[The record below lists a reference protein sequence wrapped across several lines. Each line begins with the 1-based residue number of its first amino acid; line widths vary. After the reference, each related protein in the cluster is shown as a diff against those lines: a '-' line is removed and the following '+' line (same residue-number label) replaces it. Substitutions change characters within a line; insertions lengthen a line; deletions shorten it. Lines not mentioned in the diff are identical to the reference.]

1 MTSCAERIAGGTEK
15 TYNKIN
21 YEPWN
26 GLKIYEYNP
35 KEPVI
40 KGEMNMR
47 KRKWYERMSAAV
59 LIAVLLVNHGDMGI
73 MAKAET
79 ITALEEN
86 LEEENKKIE
95 AETASA
101 SNADEKRDTTVD
113 SNETTESDLEKETA
127 TASNGKEAPEIK
139 RKMAKSA
146 MNAEPVTEGI
156 YTISQTDG
164 KFKVVGGSL
173 TEDGE
178 NLNSL
183 TDAFNKILSFG
194 TDTNINI
201 NFDNVNISSGAPGAP
216 KLTKGC
222 ELTLKGTY
230 TSAAEA
236 FIIGSNDTF
245 IIHNEADITTS
256 SYVIRRSSN
265 AKNSTA
271 IFEQNGGTVKSVDG
285 FYMYENDV
293 ISLNGGII
301 NGNARGNGGTGS
313 IKIKVGT
320 WNGQLAHIKDIDI
333 CGGQLNNIKDDTS
346 TITAISE
353 SEEVSIRGGE
363 IYAKNTNSSGR
374 AFAILMSDKT
384 KLSLSDN
391 IDISAAGG
399 NTYGSIYYGY
409 SAQSCATIDAVNLK
423 TINDTFK
430 FVVSDLAMKASSS
443 LKNWIKG
450 SSGNMK
456 TLVEGIHLSIVNH
469 NSDKGY
475 ADQYKSYE
483 ARAVDNYIRIMD
495 PKDESSLIPA
505 GNIKSAEI
513 QLPSDPEKYQVTITY
528 DKTED
533 GTEKVETVKYTK
545 AQVTVSGII
554 DEILL
559 RNTGTDGVEISVGT
573 TKNPIAGDITVDSG
587 NADDKPVLLKGKIT
601 GKVNVVGTG
610 TLESEI
616 NCSGFNGE
624 TKSTI
629 HITGGEIIGTVNADN
644 ANESVITLNSADL
657 IVDGNAHIVDQS
669 AYSSQN
675 RYAISATG
683 GVKVTVNGGTIE
695 SKKNTAV
702 YLYRSG
708 SSGLQEDHA
717 KFEMTGG
724 TIKGGEYGLKH
735 THLNEVTLSGGKISG
750 GENRPDVY
758 MALEKNSVSGTAK
771 FTVEG
776 NFPFASMQIE
786 SASKVNEIDFTK
798 AKATGEENLKINL
811 PLDGN
816 DTGANMKLFKAST
829 SNYRDLLEH
838 ITLSG
843 GKTPIFAVYNEHKI
857 SDNPETTEIYAFSA
871 PNLYTVHVKYY
882 TGKDE
887 KDPFYDEYL
896 LNLDD
901 SHRSYLS
908 NLGLPD
914 GAAFSVWRYK
924 EDSNRNGT
932 ATDTTATVN
941 QLVEDRLNPQGQIPE
956 IELYAGYQVKFD
968 AAISSDDIK
977 ENFATIKGTS
987 DGTKVYYT
995 NSNYQ
1000 GYTGE
1005 ALRAEA
1011 KKEDS
1016 KASFATVD
1024 VENGKFSIELNN
1036 LSVDTSYTY
1045 YLVAENDNNDVS
1057 EMQTVKF
1064 MTLKRTLTKDDF
1076 KIVGD
1081 TEFTYT
1087 NNGDVHNVK
1096 VQPVEEKGGTFGID
1110 AVRYKEKVGA
1120 EDADNFIGAP
1130 AAAGTYGIYVSTNS
1144 ENGVERVTN
1153 LRIGEITIKKATF
1166 NPDWFQTVT
1175 SINYGN
1181 DEEDYLKPGIKDA
1194 YSVGGHTV
1202 TGYGE
1207 IRFELYRDAEL
1218 TQKVSRNAEGHYE
1231 VNADP
1236 DQEYVTYYMGITSSG
1251 GNNVEAHENPV
1262 RIGTDLKIYRAS
1274 NTISIVTCP
1283 DIRYGEAP
1291 KPELTATD
1299 TTGEI
1304 KYTYSS
1310 TEDGEY
1316 KEWNA
1321 ENKPGLWY
1329 VKATV
1334 SQSRNYKKA
1343 ESTPVAF
1350 TVSRAQLVPSVNTLQ
1365 SKTYDGDTNAE
1376 GTLTLSS
1383 ADGKPILPED
1393 AGKLKANGTFQWTSS
1408 DSGTDTVNVTEI
1420 TLDPKFEDR
1429 YELTTSE
1436 LSNVSCSGA
1445 KIENAQIKNVSV
1457 RQMMELTYNG
1467 KEQLPKVTAT
1477 GSTIGGTA
1485 ITFRYGLTA
1494 EQAAD
1499 ETQALK
1505 TVPAFTDAGIYTVY
1519 YTASA
1524 ANHDSVSGSFEIE
1537 IKNASITGVDAA
1549 GYTGI
1554 YDGYSHGIKI
1564 TLTGKAENGEILYGE
1579 SEDNCTLKESPVY
1592 KNTGSYTVY
1601 YTVTKKNFDTI
1612 SGSATVAITP
1622 AQLTV
1627 TAESRNVTYKDEPPV
1642 YSSTFEGFVNGEN
1655 TEVLGG
1661 TLSYECAYAAG
1672 SDVDEYKIIPSGLT
1686 AENGNYVITYQ
1697 PGKLTVSQAK
1707 PEFELRN
1714 LDQLKRVYDAKNTT
1728 PEAWTDSDGNMTV
1741 TIKKGSEILTEAPMN
1756 AGTYTVEVHTEAGKN
1771 YEAGSQIFSFEIKKA
1786 PLSVKAVD
1794 QNVTVGDAIP
1804 EYAVLY
1810 EGFAGTD
1817 TADVLN
1823 GSLQFTCE
1831 YAPDSAAGDYA
1842 IQPSGLTSENY
1853 EILFENGTL
1862 HAVRRAS
1869 SGSDDSDNSDGSGS
1883 TKNPAATNFG
1893 KNVSNSRSSEN
1904 EAQGT
1909 WKRDEK
1915 GWWFEFT
1922 NGTYP
1927 AGKKSENNSSEK
1939 PFWIWTGGRWWAFDS
1954 EGYLKTGWVFDGA
1967 SGKWYLLNEKN
1978 GMQIGW
1984 HYDESGRFW
1993 YYLDPVSGAMLTGWQ
2008 LINGK
2013 WYYFSKTSGAVPLG
2027 SMYRETRTPDGYYV
2041 DKDGA
2046 WDGLEAKEN

>member
-1 MTSCAERIAGGTEK
+1 
-15 TYNKIN
+15 
-21 YEPWN
+21 
-26 GLKIYEYNP
+26 
-35 KEPVI
+35 
-40 KGEMNMR
+40 MR
-47 KRKWYERMSAAV
+47 KRKWYERMSAAA

-127 TASNGKEAPEIK
+127 TASNGKETPEIK

-146 MNAEPVTEGI
+146 MNAETVTEET
-156 YTISQTDG
+156 YSISQTDG

-201 NFDNVNISSGAPGAP
+201 NFDNVNISSGAP

-222 ELTLKGTY
+222 KLTLKGTY
-230 TSAAEA
+230 TSEVEA
-236 FIIGSNDTF
+236 FIIGSDDTF
-245 IIHNEADITTS
+245 IIHNEANITTK
-256 SYVIRRSSN
+256 SYVIGRSS
-265 AKNSTA
+265 APESTV
-271 IFEQNGGTVKSVDG
+271 IFEQSGGTVESVGG

-293 ISLNGGII
+293 ISLKEGTI

-313 IKIKVGT
+313 IKIKDGT

-399 NTYGSIYYGY
+399 NTHGSIYYGY
-409 SAQSCATIDAVNLK
+409 SAKSCATIVAVDLK
-423 TINDTFK
+423 TINDSFK
-430 FVVSDLAMKASSS
+430 FVVSDLAMEASSS

-450 SSGNMK
+450 SSGNME

-469 NSDKGY
+469 NSNVGY
-475 ADQYKSYE
+475 ADKYQSYE
-483 ARAVDNYIRIMD
+483 ARAVGNYIRIMD
-495 PKDESSLIPA
+495 PKAESSLIPA

-559 RNTGTDGVEISVGT
+559 RNTGTDGLEISVGRT
-573 TKNPIAGDITVDSG
+573 ENPIDGDITVDSG

-644 ANESVITLNSADL
+644 ANESVITLTSADL

-675 RYAISATG
+675 RYAISAIG
-683 GVKVTVNGGTIE
+683 GVSVTIKNGRIE
-695 SKKNTAV
+695 STNNTAV
-702 YLYRSG
+702 YINRLG

-735 THLNEVTLSGGKISG
+735 TQLNEITLSGGTISG
-750 GENRPDVY
+750 GENQPDVY
-758 MALEKNSVSGTAK
+758 MANGKTGTSGTAD
-771 FTVEG
+771 FTVIG
-776 NFPFASMQIE
+776 DFPFSSMLIE
-786 SASKVNEIDFTK
+786 NVSVKNEINFTE
-798 AKATGEENLKINL
+798 ATVTGEEKIQINL
-811 PLDGN
+811 PWVGG
-816 DTGANMKLFKAST
+816 DTESNAKLFKAST
-829 SNYRDLLEH
+829 SNYQNLIKH
-838 ITLSG
+838 IELTG
-843 GKTPIFAVYNEHKI
+843 GSNPICVVYNA
-857 SDNPETTEIYAFSA
+857 NPVSADPTTTEIYAFSA
-871 PNLYTVHVKYY
+871 PNPYTVHVKYY
-882 TGKDE
+882 SGKDE
-887 KDPFYDEYL
+887 SNPFYEEYL
-896 LNLDD
+896 LNLDN

-908 NLGLPD
+908 NIGLPG

-924 EDSNRNGT
+924 ENSNRNGT
-932 ATDTTATVN
+932 ATDTTVTVN
-941 QLVEDRLNPQGQIPE
+941 QLVEDMLNPQGKIPE
-956 IELYAGYQVKFD
+956 IELYAGYQVKFA

-977 ENFATIKGTS
+977 ENSATIKGTS
-987 DGTKVYYT
+987 DGTTVYYT
-995 NSNYQ
+995 SDSKYQ

-1045 YLVAENDNNDVS
+1045 YLVVENANNDVS

-1064 MTLKRTLTKDDF
+1064 TTLKRTLTKDDF
-1076 KIVGD
+1076 KIVGG

-1087 NNGDVHNVK
+1087 HNGDVHNVE
-1096 VQPVEEKGGTFGID
+1096 VQPVEGKGGSFDIG

-1120 EDADNFIGAP
+1120 EDTDSFIGAP
-1130 AAAGTYGIYVSTNS
+1130 AAAGTYGIYVSTKS
-1144 ENGVERVTN
+1144 EDGVERVTD

-1166 NPDWFQTVT
+1166 NPEWFQTVT

-1181 DEEDYLKPGIKDA
+1181 DEETYLKPGIKDA

-1207 IRFELYRDAEL
+1207 IQFELYSDAEL

-1231 VNADP
+1231 ANADP
-1236 DQEYVTYYMGITSSG
+1236 DQEYATYYMGITSSG
-1251 GNNVEAHENPV
+1251 GKNVEAQENPV

-1274 NTISIVTCP
+1274 NTISTVTCP
-1283 DIRYGEAP
+1283 NIRYGEIP
-1291 KPELTATD
+1291 KPELTAAD

-1304 KYTYSS
+1304 TYTYSS
-1310 TEDGEY
+1310 TENGEY
-1316 KEWNA
+1316 KDWNV
-1321 ENKPGLWY
+1321 ENKPGTWY
-1329 VKATV
+1329 VKAAV
-1334 SQSRNYKKA
+1334 SQSQNYEKA
-1343 ESTPVAF
+1343 ESSPVTF
-1350 TVSRAQLVPSVNTLQ
+1350 TVSKARLVPSVNMLQ
-1365 SKTYDGDTNAE
+1365 SKTYDGGTKAE

-1383 ADGKPILPED
+1383 ADGNPILSED
-1393 AGKLKANGTFQWTSS
+1393 VAALEAKGTFTWTSENA
-1408 DSGTDTVNVTEI
+1408 GTNTVNVTGI
-1420 TLDPKFEDR
+1420 ALDSKFEDR
-1429 YELTTSE
+1429 YELTARE

-1445 KIENAQIKNVSV
+1445 KIENAKIQNVSV

-1467 KEQLPKVTAT
+1467 REQLPEVTAT
-1477 GSTIGGTA
+1477 GSTTGGTA

-1494 EQAAD
+1494 VQAAD

-1554 YDGYSHGIKI
+1554 YDGQSHGIKI
-1564 TLTGKAENGEILYGE
+1564 TLTGNAGDGEILYGE
-1579 SEDNCTLKESPVY
+1579 SEDNCTLTESPVY

-1672 SDVDEYKIIPSGLT
+1672 SDVDEYEIIPSGFI

-1714 LDQLKRVYDAKNTT
+1714 LNQLNRAYDAKNTA
-1728 PEAWTDSDGNMTV
+1728 PEAWTDSDGNVTV

-1771 YEAGSQIFSFEIKKA
+1771 YEAGNQTFSFEIKKA
-1786 PLSVKAVD
+1786 SLSVKAVD

-1804 EYAVLY
+1804 EYKVLY

-1823 GSLQFTCE
+1823 GSLKFTCE
-1831 YAPDSAAGDYA
+1831 YAPDSAAGDYS
-1842 IQPSGLTSENY
+1842 ILPSGLTSENY
-1853 EILFENGTL
+1853 EIHFENGTL

-1869 SGSDDSDNSDGSGS
+1869 SGSDDSDNSGS

-1893 KNVSNSRSSEN
+1893 KNVSNSSSSEN
-1904 EAQGT
+1904 DAQGT
-1909 WKRDEK
+1909 WKRDNK
-1915 GWWFEFT
+1915 GWWFEFKD
-1922 NGTYP
+1922 GTYP
-1927 AGKKSENNSSEK
+1927 AGEK
-1939 PFWIWTGGRWWAFDS
+1939 TSDQNGEKLGWIQKDGKWWAFGSD
-1954 EGYLKTGWVFDGA
+1954 GYLKSGWAQDNA
-1967 SGKWYLLNEKN
+1967 SGKWYLIDENT
-1978 GMQIGW
+1978 GMQTSW
-1984 HYDESGRFW
+1984 HYNESDQHW
-1993 YYLDPVSGAMLTGWQ
+1993 YYLDPASGAMLTGWQ
-2008 LINGK
+2008 FINGK
-2013 WYYFSKTSGAVPLG
+2013 WYYLSKTSGAVPLG
-2027 SMYRETRTPDGYYV
+2027 SMYREIRTPDGYYV

-2046 WDGLEAKEN
+2046 WDGLEAKEK

>member
-1 MTSCAERIAGGTEK
+1 MRNFDILCRKNCGWNRK

-26 GLKIYEYNP
+26 GLKIYKYNP

-47 KRKWYERMSAAV
+47 KRKWYERMSAAA

-79 ITALEEN
+79 IPALEEN

-95 AETASA
+95 AETASE

-127 TASNGKEAPEIK
+127 TASNGKETPEIK

-146 MNAEPVTEGI
+146 MNAETVTEET
-156 YTISQTDG
+156 YSISQTDG

-194 TDTNINI
+194 TDTNI

-265 AKNSTA
+265 AKNSTV
-271 IFEQNGGTVKSVDG
+271 IFEQSGGTVESVDG
-285 FYMYENDV
+285 FNMYENDV

-313 IKIKVGT
+313 IKIKDGT

-333 CGGQLNNIKDDTS
+333 YGGQLNNTKDDTS
-346 TITAISE
+346 TIAAIKE
-353 SEEVSIRGGE
+353 CEEVSIRGGSVF
-363 IYAKNTNSSGR
+363 AKNTKGK
-374 AFAILMSDKT
+374 AFAIYMIKNTQLT
-384 KLSLSDN
+384 LSGN
-391 IDISAAGG
+391 IDISASG
-399 NTYGSIYYGY
+399 TTSGSIYYGWSSTY
-409 SAQSCATIDAVNLK
+409 PV
-423 TINDTFK
+423 INAEKVQNIGKNF
-430 FVVSDLAMKASSS
+430 FVVPSDKTMNANPVS
-443 LKNWIKG
+443 NWIKG
-450 SSGNMK
+450 SQNNIK
-456 TLVEGIHLSIVNH
+456 YLCENIKLKVVNA
-469 NSDKGY
+469 SDKGS
-475 ADQYKSYE
+475 ADKYTNYTLK
-483 ARAVDNYIRIMD
+483 AVGNYIRFV
-495 PKDESSLIPA
+495 DENKPASPLKSGAIKLADITLSS
-505 GNIKSAEI
+505 
-513 QLPSDPEKYQVTITY
+513 
-528 DKTED
+528 D
-533 GTEKVETVKYTK
+533 GTSYEVYYEVTTDGKEYKETVTYS
-545 AQVTVSGII
+545 AQNQKVS
-554 DEILL
+554 DILNDIVSV
-559 RNTGTDGVEISVGT
+559 NTGTTGPEITIGSIGT
-573 TKNPIAGDITVDSG
+573 PIEEDITIDTGSMDE
-587 NADDKPVLLKGKIT
+587 NKTTTLKGAIT
-601 GKVNVVGTG
+601 GKVNVTGSG
-610 TLESEI
+610 TLQSEI
-616 NCSGFNGE
+616 NCSGFYGRTNSE
-624 TKSTI
+624 I
-629 HITGGEIIGTVNADN
+629 HITDGQITGKEN
-644 ANESVITLNSADL
+644 ANDAVIVLGAANLTVEGEHTKIWDKSASGGD
-657 IVDGNAHIVDQS
+657 
-669 AYSSQN
+669 
-675 RYAISATG
+675 RYAIQAIG
-683 GVKVTVNGGTIE
+683 GVSV
-695 SKKNTAV
+695 
-702 YLYRSG
+702 
-708 SSGLQEDHA
+708 
-717 KFEMTGG
+717 
-724 TIKGGEYGLKH
+724 TIKGGEIKSDNNTAVYIYRSSGQKKDHATFTMEDGTITGGVYGLRH
-735 THLNEVTLSGGKISG
+735 AHLNEINLSGGTITG
-750 GENRPDVY
+750 RANQPDVY
-758 MALEKNSVSGTAK
+758 MAREINVSETAN

-776 NFPFASMQIE
+776 NFPFKSMQIE
-786 SASKVNEIDFTK
+786 SASLKNEIDFTK
-798 AKATGEENLKINL
+798 ATVTEDKKIL
-811 PLDGN
+811 ISSPLD
-816 DTGANMKLFKAST
+816 ANTKESYVKLFKAST
-829 SNYRDLLEH
+829 SNYQDLIKH
-838 ITLSG
+838 IELTG
-843 GKTPIFAVYNEHKI
+843 GINPICVVYNANPV
-857 SDNPETTEIYAFSA
+857 SANPETTEIYAFSA
-871 PNLYTVHVKYY
+871 PNPYTVHVKYY

-887 KDPFYDEYL
+887 SNPFYEEYL

-901 SHRSYLS
+901 IHRSYLS

-924 EDSNRNGT
+924 ENSNRNGT
-932 ATDTTATVN
+932 ATDVTKTVN
-941 QLVEDRLNPQGQIPE
+941 ELFNGILYPTSAVPE
-956 IELYAGYQVKFD
+956 IELYAGYQVALN
-968 AAISSDDIK
+968 AAADDIK
-977 ENFATIKGTS
+977 ANSAVIKGTS
-987 DGTKVYYT
+987 DGTTVYYT
-995 NSNYQ
+995 NDSKYR

-1005 ALRAEA
+1005 GLRAAA
-1011 KKEDS
+1011 KSADTQNHFVTKE
-1016 KASFATVD
+1016 VQ
-1024 VENGKFSIELNN
+1024 NGEISIELNN
-1036 LSVDTSYTY
+1036 LSVNTAYTY
-1045 YLVAENDNNDVS
+1045 YLVAENANNDVS

-1064 MTLKRTLTKDDF
+1064 TTLKRTLTKDDF
-1076 KIVGD
+1076 QIVGS

-1087 NNGDVHNVK
+1087 HNGDIHVIEVR
-1096 VQPVEEKGGTFGID
+1096 PVEGKEGSFGIN
-1110 AVRYKEKVGA
+1110 AVQYKEKVGA
-1120 EDADNFIGAP
+1120 EDTGNFIGAP

-1166 NPDWFQTVT
+1166 NPGWFQTVT

-1181 DEEDYLKPGIKDA
+1181 DKEDYLKPGIKDE
-1194 YSVGGHTV
+1194 YNGVGGSAV
-1202 TGYGE
+1202 TGYGQIE
-1207 IRFELYRDAEL
+1207 YKLYNDSEL
-1218 TQKVSRNAEGHYE
+1218 TQEVLRNSDGHY
-1231 VNADP
+1231 DSSP
-1236 DQEYVTYYMGITSSG
+1236 DMNQNYAIYYMGVTSTG
-1251 GNNVEAHENPV
+1251 GDNVEPRVKPV
-1262 RIGTDLKIYRAS
+1262 LVGTQITVKRAT
-1274 NTISIVTCP
+1274 NTISITSCP
-1283 DIRYGEAP
+1283 DIRYGETP
-1291 KPELTATD
+1291 KPESEATD
-1299 TTGEI
+1299 TTGGV

-1310 TEDGEY
+1310 TEKGEY
-1316 KEWNA
+1316 TDWN
-1321 ENKPGLWY
+1321 EKNKPGTWY

-1334 SQSRNYKKA
+1334 GKSQNYNEATSDSVEFEVSKA
-1343 ESTPVAF
+1343 K
-1350 TVSRAQLVPSVNTLQ
+1350 LVPSVSAVK
-1365 SKTYDGDTNAE
+1365 SKIYDGNTKAE

-1383 ADGKPILPED
+1383 ADGNPILSED
-1393 AGKLKANGTFQWTSS
+1393 AVALEAKGTFTWTSKDAGTNTVDVTGIAL
-1408 DSGTDTVNVTEI
+1408 DSQ
-1420 TLDPKFEDR
+1420 FEDR
-1429 YELTTSE
+1429 YELTARE

-1445 KIENAQIKNVSV
+1445 KIENAKIQNVSV
-1457 RQMMELTYNG
+1457 RQISELTYNG
-1467 KEQLPKVTAT
+1467 KEQKPDVETT

-1494 EQAAD
+1494 VQAAD

-1554 YDGYSHGIKI
+1554 YDGKSHGIKI
-1564 TLTGKAENGEILYGE
+1564 TLTGNAGDGEILYGE
-1579 SEDNCTLKESPVY
+1579 SEDNCTLTESPVY

-1661 TLSYECAYAAG
+1661 TLSYECAYVAG
-1672 SDVDEYKIIPSGLT
+1672 SDVDEYEIIPSGLT
-1686 AENGNYVITYQ
+1686 AENGNYEITYQ

-1714 LDQLKRVYDAKNTT
+1714 LDQLNRVYDAKNTA
-1728 PEAWTDSDGNMTV
+1728 PEAWTDSDGNVTV
-1741 TIKKGSEILTEAPMN
+1741 TFKKGSEILTEAPMN
-1756 AGTYTVEVHTEAGKN
+1756 AGIYTVEVHTEAGKN

-1823 GSLQFTCE
+1823 GSLKFTCE
-1831 YAPDSAAGDYA
+1831 YAPDSAAGDYS
-1842 IQPSGLTSENY
+1842 ILPSGLTSENY
-1853 EILFENGTL
+1853 EIHFENGTL

-1869 SGSDDSDNSDGSGS
+1869 SGSDDSDNSGGSGS

-1893 KNVSNSRSSEN
+1893 KNVSNSSSSEN
-1904 EAQGT
+1904 DAQGT
-1909 WKRDEK
+1909 WKRDNK
-1915 GWWFEFT
+1915 GWWFEFKD
-1922 NGTYP
+1922 GTYP
-1927 AGKKSENNSSEK
+1927 AGEK
-1939 PFWIWTGGRWWAFDS
+1939 INDQNGEKLGWIQKDGKWWAFGSD
-1954 EGYLKTGWVFDGA
+1954 GYLKRGWAQDNA
-1967 SGKWYLLNEKN
+1967 SGKWYLIDENT
-1978 GMQIGW
+1978 GMQTSW
-1984 HYDESGRFW
+1984 HYDESDQHW
-1993 YYLDPVSGAMLTGWQ
+1993 YYLDPASGVMLTGWQ
-2008 LINGK
+2008 FINGK
-2013 WYYFSKTSGAVPLG
+2013 WYYLSKISGAVPLG
-2027 SMYRETRTPDGYYV
+2027 SMYREIRTPDGYYV

-2046 WDGLEAKEN
+2046 WDGLEIKEK

>member
-26 GLKIYEYNP
+26 GLKIYKYNP

-47 KRKWYERMSAAV
+47 KRKWYERMSAAA

-79 ITALEEN
+79 IPALEEN

-95 AETASA
+95 AETASE

-127 TASNGKEAPEIK
+127 TASNGKETPEIK

-146 MNAEPVTEGI
+146 MNAETVTEET
-156 YTISQTDG
+156 YSISQTDG

-265 AKNSTA
+265 AKNSTV
-271 IFEQNGGTVKSVDG
+271 IFEQSGGTVESVDG
-285 FYMYENDV
+285 FNMYENDV

-333 CGGQLNNIKDDTS
+333 YGGQLNNTKDDTS
-346 TITAISE
+346 TIAAIKE
-353 SEEVSIRGGE
+353 CEEVSISGGSVF
-363 IYAKNTNSSGR
+363 AKNTKGK
-374 AFAILMSDKT
+374 AFAIYMIKNTQLT
-384 KLSLSDN
+384 LSGN
-391 IDISAAGG
+391 IDVSASG
-399 NTYGSIYYGY
+399 TTSGSIYYGGASTYPVINAENVQNIGENFFVVPSDRTMQVNPVSNWIMGSKNNIEYLCENIKLTVVNAYDKGSADEYTNYTLKAVGNYIRFVDENKPASPLKSGAIKLADITLSSDGTSYEVYYEVTTDGKEYKETVTY
-409 SAQSCATIDAVNLK
+409 SAQNQK
-423 TINDTFK
+423 
-430 FVVSDLAMKASSS
+430 VSDIL
-443 LKNWIKG
+443 ND
-450 SSGNMK
+450 
-456 TLVEGIHLSIVNH
+456 IV
-469 NSDKGY
+469 S
-475 ADQYKSYE
+475 
-483 ARAVDNYIRIMD
+483 V
-495 PKDESSLIPA
+495 
-505 GNIKSAEI
+505 
-513 QLPSDPEKYQVTITY
+513 
-528 DKTED
+528 
-533 GTEKVETVKYTK
+533 
-545 AQVTVSGII
+545 
-554 DEILL
+554 
-559 RNTGTDGVEISVGT
+559 NTGTTGPEITIGSIGT
-573 TKNPIAGDITVDSG
+573 PIEEDITIDTGSMDE
-587 NADDKPVLLKGKIT
+587 NKTTTLKGAIT
-601 GKVNVVGTG
+601 GKVNVTGSG
-610 TLESEI
+610 TLQSEI
-616 NCSGFNGE
+616 NCSGFYGRTNSE
-624 TKSTI
+624 I
-629 HITGGEIIGTVNADN
+629 HITDGQITGKEN
-644 ANESVITLNSADL
+644 ANDAVIVLGAANLTVEGEHTKIWDKSASGGD
-657 IVDGNAHIVDQS
+657 
-669 AYSSQN
+669 
-675 RYAISATG
+675 RYAIQAIG
-683 GVKVTVNGGTIE
+683 GVSV
-695 SKKNTAV
+695 
-702 YLYRSG
+702 
-708 SSGLQEDHA
+708 
-717 KFEMTGG
+717 
-724 TIKGGEYGLKH
+724 TIKGGEIKSDNNTAVYIYRSSGQKKDHATFTMEDGTITGGVYGLRH
-735 THLNEVTLSGGKISG
+735 AHLNEINLSGGTITG
-750 GENRPDVY
+750 RANQPDVY
-758 MALEKNSVSGTAK
+758 MAREINVSETAN

-776 NFPFASMQIE
+776 NFPFKSMQIE
-786 SASKVNEIDFTK
+786 SASLKNEIDFTR
-798 AKATGEENLKINL
+798 ATVTEDKKIL
-811 PLDGN
+811 ISSPLD
-816 DTGANMKLFKAST
+816 ANTKESYVKLFKAST
-829 SNYRDLLEH
+829 SNYQNLIKH
-838 ITLSG
+838 IELTG
-843 GKTPIFAVYNEHKI
+843 GINPICVVYNANPV
-857 SDNPETTEIYAFSA
+857 SANPETTEIYAFSA
-871 PNLYTVHVKYY
+871 PNPYTVHVKYY

-887 KDPFYDEYL
+887 SNPFYEEYL

-901 SHRSYLS
+901 IHRSYLS

-924 EDSNRNGT
+924 ENSNRNGT
-932 ATDTTATVN
+932 ATDVTKTVN
-941 QLVEDRLNPQGQIPE
+941 ELFNGILYPTSAVPE
-956 IELYAGYQVKFD
+956 IELYAGYQVALN
-968 AAISSDDIK
+968 AAADDIK
-977 ENFATIKGTS
+977 ANSAVIKGTS
-987 DGTKVYYT
+987 DGTTVYYT
-995 NSNYQ
+995 NDSKYR

-1005 ALRAEA
+1005 GLRAAA
-1011 KKEDS
+1011 KSADTQNHFVTKE
-1016 KASFATVD
+1016 VQ
-1024 VENGKFSIELNN
+1024 NGEISIELNN
-1036 LSVDTSYTY
+1036 LSVNTAYTY
-1045 YLVAENDNNDVS
+1045 YLVAENANNDVS

-1064 MTLKRTLTKDDF
+1064 TTLKRTLTKDDF
-1076 KIVGD
+1076 QIVGS

-1087 NNGDVHNVK
+1087 HNGDIHVIEVR
-1096 VQPVEEKGGTFGID
+1096 PVEGKEGSFGIN
-1110 AVRYKEKVGA
+1110 AVQYKEKVGA
-1120 EDADNFIGAP
+1120 EDTGNFIGAP

-1166 NPDWFQTVT
+1166 NSDWFQTVT

-1181 DEEDYLKPGIKDA
+1181 DEEDYLKPGIKDE
-1194 YSVGGHTV
+1194 YNGVGGSAV
-1202 TGYGE
+1202 TGYGQIE
-1207 IRFELYRDAEL
+1207 YKLYNDSEL
-1218 TQKVSRNAEGHYE
+1218 TQEVLRNSDGHY
-1231 VNADP
+1231 DSSP
-1236 DQEYVTYYMGITSSG
+1236 DMNQEYAIYYMGVTSTG
-1251 GNNVEAHENPV
+1251 GDNVEPQGTPV
-1262 RIGTDLKIYRAS
+1262 LVGTQITVKRAT
-1274 NTISIVTCP
+1274 NTISITSCP
-1283 DIRYGEAP
+1283 DIRYGGTP
-1291 KPELTATD
+1291 KPESEATD
-1299 TTGEI
+1299 TTGGV

-1310 TEDGEY
+1310 TENGEY
-1316 KEWNA
+1316 TDWN
-1321 ENKPGLWY
+1321 EKNKPGTWY

-1334 SQSRNYKKA
+1334 GKSQNYNEATSDSVEFEVSKA
-1343 ESTPVAF
+1343 K
-1350 TVSRAQLVPSVNTLQ
+1350 LVPSVSAVK
-1365 SKTYDGDTNAE
+1365 SKIYDGNTKAE

-1383 ADGKPILPED
+1383 ADGNPILSED
-1393 AGKLKANGTFQWTSS
+1393 AVALEAKGTFTWTSKDAGTNTVDVTGIAL
-1408 DSGTDTVNVTEI
+1408 DSQ
-1420 TLDPKFEDR
+1420 FADR
-1429 YELTTSE
+1429 YELTARE

-1445 KIENAQIKNVSV
+1445 KIENAKIQNVSV
-1457 RQMMELTYNG
+1457 RQISELTYNG
-1467 KEQLPKVTAT
+1467 KEQKPDVETT

-1494 EQAAD
+1494 VQAAD

-1505 TVPAFTDAGIYTVY
+1505 TVPAFIDAGIYTVY

-1549 GYTGI
+1549 GYTGS
-1554 YDGYSHGIKI
+1554 YDGKSHGIKI
-1564 TLTGKAENGEILYGE
+1564 TLTGNAGDGEILYGE
-1579 SEDNCTLKESPVY
+1579 SEDNCTLTESPVY

-1622 AQLTV
+1622 ARLTV

-1686 AENGNYVITYQ
+1686 AENGNYEITYQ

-1714 LDQLKRVYDAKNTT
+1714 LDQLNRVYDAKNTA

-1771 YEAGSQIFSFEIKKA
+1771 YEAGSQTFSFEIKKA

-1804 EYAVLY
+1804 EYKVLY

-1853 EILFENGTL
+1853 EIHFENGTL

-1869 SGSDDSDNSDGSGS
+1869 SGSDDSDNSGGSGS

-1893 KNVSNSRSSEN
+1893 KSVSNSSSSEN
-1904 EAQGT
+1904 DAQGT

-1915 GWWFEFT
+1915 GWWFEFKD
-1922 NGTYP
+1922 GTYP
-1927 AGKKSENNSSEK
+1927 SGEKTSDQNGEKLGWIQKDGK
-1939 PFWIWTGGRWWAFDS
+1939 WWAFGSD
-1954 EGYLKTGWVFDGA
+1954 GYLKRGWAQDNA
-1967 SGKWYLLNEKN
+1967 SGKWYLIDENT
-1978 GMQIGW
+1978 GMQTSW
-1984 HYDESGRFW
+1984 HYDESDQHW
-1993 YYLDPVSGAMLTGWQ
+1993 YYLDPASGAMLTGWQ
-2008 LINGK
+2008 FINGK
-2013 WYYFSKTSGAVPLG
+2013 WYYLSKISGAVPLG
-2027 SMYRETRTPDGYYV
+2027 SMYREIRTPDGYYV

-2046 WDGLEAKEN
+2046 WDGLEAKEK

>member
-26 GLKIYEYNP
+26 GLKIYKYNP

-47 KRKWYERMSAAV
+47 KRKWYERMSAAA

-79 ITALEEN
+79 IPALEEN

-95 AETASA
+95 AETASG

-127 TASNGKEAPEIK
+127 TASNGKETPEIK

-146 MNAEPVTEGI
+146 MNAEPVTEVM
-156 YTISQTDG
+156 YSISQPTEG
-164 KFKVVGGSL
+164 TFQVSGGSL

-178 NLNSL
+178 NLSSL

-245 IIHNEADITTS
+245 IIHNEANIKTVKTG
-256 SYVIRRSSN
+256 SYVIGRSS
-265 AKNSTA
+265 APNSTV
-271 IFEQNGGTVKSVDG
+271 IFEQNGGTVESVDG

-293 ISLNGGII
+293 ISLNGGTI

-313 IKIKVGT
+313 IKIKDGT

-333 CGGQLNNIKDDTS
+333 YGGQLNNTKDDTS
-346 TITAISE
+346 TIAAIKE
-353 SEEVSIRGGE
+353 CEEVSIRGGSVF
-363 IYAKNTNSSGR
+363 AKNTKGK
-374 AFAILMSDKT
+374 AFAIYMIKNTQLT
-384 KLSLSDN
+384 LSGN
-391 IDISAAGG
+391 IDVSASG
-399 NTYGSIYYGY
+399 TTSGSIYYGVASTY
-409 SAQSCATIDAVNLK
+409 PV
-423 TINDTFK
+423 INAENVQNIGENF
-430 FVVSDLAMKASSS
+430 FVVPSDRTMEVNPVS
-443 LKNWIKG
+443 NWIMGSKNNIEYLCENIKLTVVNAYDKG
-450 SSGNMK
+450 SADEYTNY
-456 TLVEGIHLSIVNH
+456 TL
-469 NSDKGY
+469 K
-475 ADQYKSYE
+475 
-483 ARAVDNYIRIMD
+483 AVGNYIRFVDKNAPASRLKSGAIKRAD
-495 PKDESSLIPA
+495 ITLSS
-505 GNIKSAEI
+505 
-513 QLPSDPEKYQVTITY
+513 DRTKYEVYYEVTT
-528 DKTED
+528 D
-533 GTEKVETVKYTK
+533 GEEYKETVTYSAKNQK
-545 AQVTVSGII
+545 VS
-554 DEILL
+554 DILNDIVSV
-559 RNTGTDGVEISVGT
+559 NTGTTGPEITIGSIET
-573 TKNPIAGDITVDSG
+573 PIEEDITIDTGS
-587 NADDKPVLLKGKIT
+587 ADENKTTTLKGAIT
-601 GKVNVVGTG
+601 GKVNVTGSG
-610 TLESEI
+610 TLQSKI
-616 NCSGFNGE
+616 NCSGFYGRTNSE
-624 TKSTI
+624 I
-629 HITGGEIIGTVNADN
+629 HITDGQITGKEN
-644 ANESVITLNSADL
+644 ANDAVIVLEAANLTVEGEHTKIWDKSASGGDL
-657 IVDGNAHIVDQS
+657 
-669 AYSSQN
+669 
-675 RYAISATG
+675 YAIQAIG
-683 GVKVTVNGGTIE
+683 GVSV
-695 SKKNTAV
+695 
-702 YLYRSG
+702 
-708 SSGLQEDHA
+708 
-717 KFEMTGG
+717 
-724 TIKGGEYGLKH
+724 TIKGGEIKSDNNTAVYIYRSSGQKKDHATFTMEGGTITGGVYGLRH
-735 THLNEVTLSGGKISG
+735 AHLNEINLSGGTITG
-750 GENRPDVY
+750 GANQPDVY
-758 MALEKNSVSGTAK
+758 MAQEINVSETAN

-776 NFPFASMQIE
+776 NFPFKSMQIE
-786 SASKVNEIDFTK
+786 SASLKNEIDFTK
-798 AKATGEENLKINL
+798 ATVTEDKKIL
-811 PLDGN
+811 ISSPLD
-816 DTGANMKLFKAST
+816 ANTKESYVKLFKAST
-829 SNYRDLLEH
+829 SNYQDLIKH
-838 ITLSG
+838 IELTG
-843 GKTPIFAVYNEHKI
+843 GINPICVVYNANPV
-857 SDNPETTEIYAFSA
+857 SANPETTEIYAFSA
-871 PNLYTVHVKYY
+871 PNPYTVHVKYY

-887 KDPFYDEYL
+887 SNPFYEEYL

-901 SHRSYLS
+901 IHRSYLS

-924 EDSNRNGT
+924 ENSNRNGT
-932 ATDTTATVN
+932 ATDVTKTVN
-941 QLVEDRLNPQGQIPE
+941 ELFNGILYPTSAVPE
-956 IELYAGYQVKFD
+956 IELYAGYQVALN
-968 AAISSDDIK
+968 AAADDIK
-977 ENFATIKGTS
+977 ANSAVIKGTS
-987 DGTKVYYT
+987 DGTTVYYT
-995 NSNYQ
+995 NDSKYR

-1005 ALRAEA
+1005 GLRAAA
-1011 KKEDS
+1011 KSADTQNHFVTKE
-1016 KASFATVD
+1016 VQ
-1024 VENGKFSIELNN
+1024 NGEISIELNN
-1036 LSVDTSYTY
+1036 LSVNTAYTY
-1045 YLVAENDNNDVS
+1045 YLVAENANNDVS

-1064 MTLKRTLTKDDF
+1064 TTLKRTLTKDDF
-1076 KIVGD
+1076 QIVGS

-1087 NNGDVHNVK
+1087 HNGDIHVIEVR
-1096 VQPVEEKGGTFGID
+1096 PVEGKEGSFGIN
-1110 AVRYKEKVGA
+1110 AVQYKEKVGA
-1120 EDADNFIGAP
+1120 EDTGNFIGAP

-1166 NPDWFQTVT
+1166 NSDWFQTVT

-1181 DEEDYLKPGIKDA
+1181 DEEDYLKPGIKDE
-1194 YSVGGHTV
+1194 YNGVGGSAV
-1202 TGYGE
+1202 TGYGQIE
-1207 IRFELYRDAEL
+1207 YKLYNDSEL
-1218 TQKVSRNAEGHYE
+1218 TQEVLRNSDGHY
-1231 VNADP
+1231 DSSP
-1236 DQEYVTYYMGITSSG
+1236 DMNQEYAIYYMGVTSTG
-1251 GNNVEAHENPV
+1251 GDNVEPQGTPV
-1262 RIGTDLKIYRAS
+1262 LVGTQITVKRAT
-1274 NTISIVTCP
+1274 NTISITSCP
-1283 DIRYGEAP
+1283 DIRYGETP
-1291 KPELTATD
+1291 KPESEATD
-1299 TTGEI
+1299 TTGGV

-1310 TEDGEY
+1310 TENGEY
-1316 KEWNA
+1316 TDWN
-1321 ENKPGLWY
+1321 EKNKPGTWY

-1334 SQSRNYKKA
+1334 GKSQNYNEATSDSVEFEVSKA
-1343 ESTPVAF
+1343 K
-1350 TVSRAQLVPSVNTLQ
+1350 LVPSVSAVK
-1365 SKTYDGDTNAE
+1365 SKIYDGNTKAE

-1383 ADGKPILPED
+1383 ADGNPILSED
-1393 AGKLKANGTFQWTSS
+1393 AVALEAKGTFTWTSKDAGTNTVDVTGIAL
-1408 DSGTDTVNVTEI
+1408 DSQ
-1420 TLDPKFEDR
+1420 FADR

-1445 KIENAQIKNVSV
+1445 KIKNAQIKNVSV

-1467 KEQLPKVTAT
+1467 REQLPEVTAT

-1485 ITFRYGLTA
+1485 ITFHYGLTA

-1505 TVPAFTDAGIYTVY
+1505 NAPAFTDAGIYTVY

-1524 ANHDSVSGSFEIE
+1524 ANHDSVYGSFEIE
-1537 IKNASITGVDAA
+1537 IKKASITGVDAA

-1554 YDGYSHGIKI
+1554 YDGKSHGIKI
-1564 TLTGKAENGEILYGE
+1564 TLTGNAGDGEILYGE
-1579 SEDNCTLKESPVY
+1579 SEDNCTLTESPVY

-1612 SGSATVAITP
+1612 SGSATVAIIP

-1714 LDQLKRVYDAKNTT
+1714 LDQLNRVYDAKNTA
-1728 PEAWTDSDGNMTV
+1728 PEAWTDSDGNVTV
-1741 TIKKGSEILTEAPMN
+1741 TFKKGSEILTEAPMN
-1756 AGTYTVEVHTEAGKN
+1756 AGIYTVEVHTEAGKN

-1823 GSLQFTCE
+1823 GSLKFTCE

-1842 IQPSGLTSENY
+1842 ILPSGLTSGNY

-1893 KNVSNSRSSEN
+1893 KNVSNNSPSEN
-1904 EAQGT
+1904 DAQGT
-1909 WKRDEK
+1909 WKRDNK
-1915 GWWFEFT
+1915 GWWFEFKD
-1922 NGTYP
+1922 GTYP
-1927 AGKKSENNSSEK
+1927 AGEK
-1939 PFWIWTGGRWWAFDS
+1939 ISDQNGEKLDWIQKDGKWWAFGSD
-1954 EGYLKTGWVFDGA
+1954 GYLKTGWVFDGA

-2027 SMYRETRTPDGYYV
+2027 SMYREIRTPDGYYV

>member
-1 MTSCAERIAGGTEK
+1 
-15 TYNKIN
+15 
-21 YEPWN
+21 
-26 GLKIYEYNP
+26 
-35 KEPVI
+35 
-40 KGEMNMR
+40 MR

-79 ITALEEN
+79 IPALEEN

-201 NFDNVNISSGAPGAP
+201 NFDNVNISREAPT
-216 KLTKGC
+216 LTESC

-256 SYVIRRSSN
+256 SYVIRRSS
-265 AKNSTA
+265 AKNSKNSTV

-293 ISLNGGII
+293 ISLNGGTI

-313 IKIKVGT
+313 IKIKDGT

-353 SEEVSIRGGE
+353 SEEVSISGGSVFAGN
-363 IYAKNTNSSGR
+363 AKGK
-374 AFAILMSDKT
+374 AFAIYMKKNTQLT
-384 KLSLSDN
+384 LSGN
-391 IDISAAGG
+391 IDVSASG
-399 NTYGSIYYGY
+399 TTSGSIYYGWPSTY
-409 SAQSCATIDAVNLK
+409 PVINAENVQKIGENFLVVPSDTTMKVNP
-423 TINDTFK
+423 
-430 FVVSDLAMKASSS
+430 VS
-443 LKNWIKG
+443 NWIKG
-450 SSGNMK
+450 SKNNIEYLCENIKLKVVNAYDTGSAGEYTNY
-456 TLVEGIHLSIVNH
+456 TL
-469 NSDKGY
+469 K
-475 ADQYKSYE
+475 
-483 ARAVDNYIRIMD
+483 AVGNYIRFV
-495 PKDESSLIPA
+495 DEKAPASPLKSGAIKLANITLSS
-505 GNIKSAEI
+505 
-513 QLPSDPEKYQVTITY
+513 
-528 DKTED
+528 D
-533 GTEKVETVKYTK
+533 GTSYEVYYEVTTDEEEYKGTVTYS
-545 AQVTVSGII
+545 AQNQRVS
-554 DEILL
+554 DILNDIVSV
-559 RNTGTDGVEISVGT
+559 NTGTTGPEITIGSIGT
-573 TKNPIAGDITVDSG
+573 PIEEDITIDTGSVDE
-587 NADDKPVLLKGKIT
+587 NKTTTLKGAIT
-601 GKVNVVGTG
+601 GKVNVTGSG
-610 TLESEI
+610 TLQSEI
-616 NCSGFNGE
+616 NCSGFKGA
-624 TKSTI
+624 TKSII
-629 HITGGEIIGTVNADN
+629 HIIGGEILGSTSATD
-644 ANESVITLNSADL
+644 AVIDLTSADF
-657 IVDGNAHIVDQS
+657 IVDGSAHIVDRS
-669 AYSSQN
+669 EAFSQN

-695 SKKNTAV
+695 SEKNTAV

-708 SSGLQEDHA
+708 RSGLQEDHA

-735 THLNEVTLSGGKISG
+735 THLNEVSLSGGKISG
-750 GENRPDVY
+750 GENQPDVY
-758 MALEKNSVSGTAK
+758 MAWEKNSVSGTAK
-771 FTVEG
+771 FTVKG
-776 NFPFASMQIE
+776 NFPFASMKIE
-786 SASKVNEIDFTK
+786 SASKINEIDFTK
-798 AKATGEENLKINL
+798 ATATGEENLQINL
-811 PLDGN
+811 PWDGN
-816 DTGANMKLFKAST
+816 ETGANMKLFKAST
-829 SNYRDLLEH
+829 SNYRDLLKH

-871 PNLYTVHVKYY
+871 PNPYTVHVKYY
-882 TGKDE
+882 SGKDE
-887 KDPFYDEYL
+887 SNPFYEEYL

-924 EDSNRNGT
+924 ENSNRNGT
-932 ATDTTATVN
+932 ATDTTVTVN
-941 QLVEDRLNPQGQIPE
+941 QLVEDMLNPQGQIPE

-1064 MTLKRTLTKDDF
+1064 KTLKRTLTTDDF
-1076 KIVGD
+1076 QIVGS

-1087 NNGDVHNVK
+1087 HNGDIHEIEVR
-1096 VQPVEEKGGTFGID
+1096 PVEGKEGSFGIG
-1110 AVRYKEKVGA
+1110 AVQYKEKVGA

-1175 SINYGN
+1175 SIDYGK

-1236 DQEYVTYYMGITSSG
+1236 DQEYATYYMGITSSG
-1251 GNNVEAHENPV
+1251 GKNVEAQENPV

-1274 NTISIVTCP
+1274 NTISTVTCP
-1283 DIRYGEAP
+1283 DIRYGETP
-1291 KPELTATD
+1291 KPELTAAD

-1310 TEDGEY
+1310 TENGEY

-1350 TVSRAQLVPSVNTLQ
+1350 TVSKAQLVPSVNTLQ

-1376 GTLTLSS
+1376 GMLTLSS

-1420 TLDPKFEDR
+1420 TLDPKFADR

-1467 KEQLPKVTAT
+1467 REQLPEVTAT
-1477 GSTIGGTA
+1477 GSTTGGTA

-1499 ETQALK
+1499 EKQALK
-1505 TVPAFTDAGIYTVY
+1505 NAPAFTDAGIYTVY

-1537 IKNASITGVDAA
+1537 IKNASITGVDAT
-1549 GYTGI
+1549 GYTGS
-1554 YDGYSHGIKI
+1554 YDGKSHGIEI
-1564 TLTGKAENGEILYGE
+1564 TLTGNAGDGEILYGE

-1672 SDVDEYKIIPSGLT
+1672 SDVDEYEIIPSGLT
-1686 AENGNYVITYQ
+1686 AENGNYEITYQ

-1714 LDQLKRVYDAKNTT
+1714 LDQLNRVYDAKNTA
-1728 PEAWTDSDGNMTV
+1728 PEAWTDSDGNVTV
-1741 TIKKGSEILTEAPMN
+1741 TFKKGSEILTEAPMN
-1756 AGTYTVEVHTEAGKN
+1756 AGIYTVEVHTEAGKN

-1823 GSLQFTCE
+1823 GSLKFTCE
-1831 YAPDSAAGDYA
+1831 YAPDSAAGDYS
-1842 IQPSGLTSENY
+1842 ILPSGLTSENY
-1853 EILFENGTL
+1853 EIHFENGTL

-1869 SGSDDSDNSDGSGS
+1869 SGSDDSDNSGS

-1893 KNVSNSRSSEN
+1893 KNVSNSSSSEKD
-1904 EAQGT
+1904 AQGT
-1909 WKRDEK
+1909 WKRDNK
-1915 GWWFEFT
+1915 GWWFEFKD
-1922 NGTYP
+1922 GTYP
-1927 AGKKSENNSSEK
+1927 AGEK
-1939 PFWIWTGGRWWAFDS
+1939 ISDQNGEKLGWIQKDGKWWAFGSD
-1954 EGYLKTGWVFDGA
+1954 GYLKTGWVFDGA
-1967 SGKWYLLNEKN
+1967 SGKWYLLNEKT

-1984 HYDESGRFW
+1984 YYDESGRFW

>member
-1 MTSCAERIAGGTEK
+1 
-15 TYNKIN
+15 
-21 YEPWN
+21 
-26 GLKIYEYNP
+26 
-35 KEPVI
+35 
-40 KGEMNMR
+40 MR
-47 KRKWYERMSAAV
+47 KRKWYERMSAAA

-127 TASNGKEAPEIK
+127 TASNGKETPEIK

-146 MNAEPVTEGI
+146 MNAETVTEET
-156 YTISQTDG
+156 YSISQTDG

-201 NFDNVNISSGAPGAP
+201 NFDNVNISSGAP

-222 ELTLKGTY
+222 KLTLKGTY
-230 TSAAEA
+230 TSEVEA
-236 FIIGSNDTF
+236 FIIGSDDTF
-245 IIHNEADITTS
+245 IIHNEANITTK
-256 SYVIRRSSN
+256 SYVIGRSS
-265 AKNSTA
+265 APESTV
-271 IFEQNGGTVKSVDG
+271 IFEQSGGTVESVGG

-293 ISLNGGII
+293 ISLKEGTI

-313 IKIKVGT
+313 IKIKDGT

-399 NTYGSIYYGY
+399 NTHGSIYYGY
-409 SAQSCATIDAVNLK
+409 SAKSCATIVAVDLK
-423 TINDTFK
+423 TINDSFK
-430 FVVSDLAMKASSS
+430 FVVSDLAMEASSS

-450 SSGNMK
+450 SSGNME

-469 NSDKGY
+469 NSNVGY
-475 ADQYKSYE
+475 ADKYQSYE
-483 ARAVDNYIRIMD
+483 ARAVGNYIRIMD
-495 PKDESSLIPA
+495 PKAESSLIPA

-559 RNTGTDGVEISVGT
+559 RNTGTDGLEISVGRT
-573 TKNPIAGDITVDSG
+573 ENPIDGDITVDSG

-644 ANESVITLNSADL
+644 ANESVITLTSADL

-675 RYAISATG
+675 RYAISAIG
-683 GVKVTVNGGTIE
+683 GVSVTIKNGRIE
-695 SKKNTAV
+695 STNNTAV
-702 YLYRSG
+702 YINRLG

-735 THLNEVTLSGGKISG
+735 TQLNEITLSGGTISG
-750 GENRPDVY
+750 GKNQPDVY
-758 MALEKNSVSGTAK
+758 MAWEKNSVSGTAK
-771 FTVEG
+771 FTVKG
-776 NFPFASMQIE
+776 NFPFASMKIE
-786 SASKVNEIDFTK
+786 SASKINEIDFTK
-798 AKATGEENLKINL
+798 ATATGEENLQINL
-811 PLDGN
+811 PWDGN
-816 DTGANMKLFKAST
+816 ETGANMKLFKAST
-829 SNYRDLLEH
+829 SNYRDLLKH

-843 GKTPIFAVYNEHKI
+843 GKTPIFAVYNERMI
-857 SDNPETTEIYAFSA
+857 SENPETTEIYAFSA

-882 TGKDE
+882 TKSSE
-887 KDPFYDEYL
+887 AAPFYDEYL

-901 SHRSYLS
+901 DHRSYLS
-908 NLGLPD
+908 NRGLPD

-932 ATDTTATVN
+932 ATDTTVTVN
-941 QLVEDRLNPQGQIPE
+941 HLVEDRLNPQGQIPE

-977 ENFATIKGTS
+977 ENSATIKGTS

-995 NSNYQ
+995 NNPYYQ

-1064 MTLKRTLTKDDF
+1064 KTLKRTLTTDDF
-1076 KIVGD
+1076 QIVGS

-1087 NNGDVHNVK
+1087 HNGDIHEIEVR
-1096 VQPVEEKGGTFGID
+1096 PVEGKEGSFGIG
-1110 AVRYKEKVGA
+1110 AVQYKEKVGA
-1120 EDADNFIGAP
+1120 EDDDNFIGAP

-1166 NPDWFQTVT
+1166 NPEWFQTVT

-1181 DEEDYLKPGIKDA
+1181 DEENYLKPVIKDA
-1194 YSVGGHTV
+1194 YSVGGQTV

-1207 IRFELYRDAEL
+1207 IQFELYSDAEL

-1236 DQEYVTYYMGITSSG
+1236 DQEYATYYMGITSSG
-1251 GNNVEAHENPV
+1251 GKNVEAQENPV

-1274 NTISIVTCP
+1274 NTISTVTCP
-1283 DIRYGEAP
+1283 DIRYGETP
-1291 KPELTATD
+1291 KPELTAAD

-1310 TEDGEY
+1310 TENGEY
-1316 KEWNA
+1316 TDWN
-1321 ENKPGLWY
+1321 EKNKPGTWY

-1350 TVSRAQLVPSVNTLQ
+1350 TVSKARLVPSVNTLQ
-1365 SKTYDGDTNAE
+1365 SKTYDGGTSAE

-1383 ADGKPILPED
+1383 ADGKPILSEDAAALEAKGTFTWTSED
-1393 AGKLKANGTFQWTSS
+1393 AGTN
-1408 DSGTDTVNVTEI
+1408 TVNVTGI
-1420 TLDPKFEDR
+1420 ALDSKFDC

-1445 KIENAQIKNVSV
+1445 KIENAKIQNVSV

-1467 KEQLPKVTAT
+1467 QEQLPEVTAT

-1499 ETQALK
+1499 ETHALK
-1505 TVPAFTDAGIYTVY
+1505 NAPTFTDAGTYTVY

-1524 ANHDSVSGSFEIE
+1524 ANHDSVSGSFEIK

-1554 YDGYSHGIKI
+1554 YDGQSHGIKI
-1564 TLTGKAENGEILYGE
+1564 TLTGNAGDGEILYGE
-1579 SEDNCTLKESPVY
+1579 SEDNCTLTESPVY

-1661 TLSYECAYAAG
+1661 TLSYECDYAAG
-1672 SDVDEYKIIPSGLT
+1672 SDVAEYEIIPSGLT
-1686 AENGNYVITYQ
+1686 AENGNYKITYL
-1697 PGKLTVSQAK
+1697 PGRLTVVQAK
-1707 PEFELRN
+1707 PNFELRN
-1714 LDQLKRVYDAKNTT
+1714 LAELNRAYDAKNTA
-1728 PEAWTDSDGNMTV
+1728 PEVWTDSDGNVTV
-1741 TIKKGSEILTEAPMN
+1741 TIKKGSEILTEVPMN
-1756 AGTYTVEVHTEAGKN
+1756 AGIYTVEVHTEAGKN
-1771 YEAGSQIFSFEIKKA
+1771 YEAGSQTFSFEIKKA

-1794 QNVTVGDAIP
+1794 RNVTVGDAIP
-1804 EYAVLY
+1804 EYTVLY

-1842 IQPSGLTSENY
+1842 IQLSGLTSGNY
-1853 EILFENGTL
+1853 EILFENGIL
-1862 HAVRRAS
+1862 HAVRRAN
-1869 SGSDDSDNSDGSGS
+1869 SGSDDSDNSGGSGS

-1893 KNVSNSRSSEN
+1893 KNVSNSSSSEN
-1904 EAQGT
+1904 DAQGT
-1909 WKRDEK
+1909 WKRDNK
-1915 GWWFEFT
+1915 GWWFEFKD
-1922 NGTYP
+1922 GTYP
-1927 AGKKSENNSSEK
+1927 AGEK
-1939 PFWIWTGGRWWAFDS
+1939 TSDQNGEKLGWIQKDGKWWAFGSD
-1954 EGYLKTGWVFDGA
+1954 GYLKRGWAQDNA
-1967 SGKWYLLNEKN
+1967 SGKWYLIDENT
-1978 GMQIGW
+1978 GMQTSW
-1984 HYDESGRFW
+1984 HYDESDQHW
-1993 YYLDPVSGAMLTGWQ
+1993 YYLDPASGAMLTGWQ
-2008 LINGK
+2008 FINGK
-2013 WYYFSKTSGAVPLG
+2013 WYYLSKISGAVPLG
-2027 SMYRETRTPDGYYV
+2027 SMYREIRTPDGYYV
-2041 DKDGA
+2041 DKDGV
-2046 WDGLEAKEN
+2046 WDGLETKEK

>member
-1 MTSCAERIAGGTEK
+1 MEWSAVRHKKIDISGGE
-15 TYNKIN
+15 
-21 YEPWN
+21 
-26 GLKIYEYNP
+26 LKY
-35 KEPVI
+35 
-40 KGEMNMR
+40 
-47 KRKWYERMSAAV
+47 
-59 LIAVLLVNHGDMGI
+59 
-73 MAKAET
+73 KAE
-79 ITALEEN
+79 
-86 LEEENKKIE
+86 
-95 AETASA
+95 ETY
-101 SNADEKRDTTVD
+101 DV
-113 SNETTESDLEKETA
+113 
-127 TASNGKEAPEIK
+127 
-139 RKMAKSA
+139 
-146 MNAEPVTEGI
+146 
-156 YTISQTDG
+156 
-164 KFKVVGGSL
+164 
-173 TEDGE
+173 
-178 NLNSL
+178 
-183 TDAFNKILSFG
+183 
-194 TDTNINI
+194 
-201 NFDNVNISSGAPGAP
+201 
-216 KLTKGC
+216 
-222 ELTLKGTY
+222 
-230 TSAAEA
+230 
-236 FIIGSNDTF
+236 
-245 IIHNEADITTS
+245 
-256 SYVIRRSSN
+256 
-265 AKNSTA
+265 TA
-271 IFEQNGGTVKSVDG
+271 I
-285 FYMYENDV
+285 
-293 ISLNGGII
+293 
-301 NGNARGNGGTGS
+301 R
-313 IKIKVGT
+313 
-320 WNGQLAHIKDIDI
+320 
-333 CGGQLNNIKDDTS
+333 
-346 TITAISE
+346 E
-353 SEEVSIRGGE
+353 SEEVSISGGK
-363 IYAKNTNSSGR
+363 IYAENTNSSGR
-374 AFAILMSDKT
+374 AFAILMSDET

-399 NTYGSIYYGY
+399 NTNGSIYYGM
-409 SAQSCATIDAVNLK
+409 AKSCATIDAVNLG
-423 TINDTFK
+423 TINDSFK

-450 SSGNMK
+450 SSGNME
-456 TLVEGIHLSIVNH
+456 TLVNGIHLSIVNH
-469 NSDKGY
+469 NSNGGY
-475 ADQYKSYE
+475 ADKYQSYE
-483 ARAVDNYIRIMD
+483 ARAVGNYIRIMD
-495 PKDESSLIPA
+495 PNAESSLIQA

-513 QLPSDPEKYQVTITY
+513 QLPSDTENYQITITY
-528 DKTED
+528 DKTEA
-533 GTEKVETVKYTK
+533 GTETVKTVEYNK

-559 RNTGTDGVEISVGT
+559 RNTGTDGLEISVGT
-573 TKNPIAGDITVDSG
+573 TENPITGDITVDTG

-644 ANESVITLNSADL
+644 ANESVITLTSADL

-675 RYAISATG
+675 RYAISAIG
-683 GVKVTVNGGTIE
+683 GVSVTINDGRIE
-695 SKKNTAV
+695 STNNTAV
-702 YLYRSG
+702 YINRLG

-735 THLNEVTLSGGKISG
+735 TQLNEITLSGGTISG
-750 GENRPDVY
+750 GKNQPDVY
-758 MALEKNSVSGTAK
+758 MANGKTGTSGTAD
-771 FTVEG
+771 FTVIG
-776 NFPFASMQIE
+776 DFPFSSMLIE
-786 SASKVNEIDFTK
+786 NVSVKNEIDFTK
-798 AKATGEENLKINL
+798 ATVTGEEKIQINL
-811 PLDGN
+811 PWAGG
-816 DTGANMKLFKAST
+816 DTESNAKLFKAST
-829 SNYRDLLEH
+829 SNYQNLIKH
-838 ITLSG
+838 IELTG
-843 GKTPIFAVYNEHKI
+843 GSNPICVVYNA
-857 SDNPETTEIYAFSA
+857 NPVSADPTTTEIYAFSA
-871 PNLYTVHVKYY
+871 PNPYTVHVKYY

-887 KDPFYDEYL
+887 NNPFYEEYL
-896 LNLDD
+896 LNLDND
-901 SHRSYLS
+901 HRSYLS
-908 NLGLPD
+908 NISLPD
-914 GAAFSVWRYK
+914 GKAFKVWRYK
-924 EDSNRNGT
+924 ENSNRNGT
-932 ATDTTATVN
+932 ATDTTVTVN
-941 QLVEDRLNPQGQIPE
+941 QLVEGTLNPQGKIPE
-956 IELYAGYQVKFD
+956 IELYAGYQVKFA

-977 ENFATIKGTS
+977 ENSATIKGTS
-987 DGTKVYYT
+987 DGTTVYYT
-995 NSNYQ
+995 SDSKYQ

-1024 VENGKFSIELNN
+1024 VENGNYSIELNN
-1036 LSVDTSYTY
+1036 LSVNTAYTY
-1045 YLVAENDNNDVS
+1045 YLVAENANNDVS

-1064 MTLKRTLTKDDF
+1064 TTLKRTLTKDDF
-1076 KIVGD
+1076 KIVGG

-1087 NNGDVHNVK
+1087 HSGDVHNVE
-1096 VQPVEEKGGTFGID
+1096 VQPVEGRGGSFDIG

-1120 EDADNFIGAP
+1120 EDTDSFIGAP
-1130 AAAGTYGIYVSTNS
+1130 AAAGTYGIYVSTKS
-1144 ENGVERVTN
+1144 EDGVERVTD

-1166 NPDWFQTVT
+1166 NPEWFQTVT

-1181 DEEDYLKPGIKDA
+1181 DEETYLKPIIKDA
-1194 YSVGGHTV
+1194 YSGGGYTV

-1207 IRFELYRDAEL
+1207 IQFELYSDAEL

-1231 VNADP
+1231 ANADP
-1236 DQEYVTYYMGITSSG
+1236 DQEYAAYYVGITSSG
-1251 GNNVEAHENPV
+1251 GKNVEAQENPV

-1274 NTISIVTCP
+1274 NTISTVTCP
-1283 DIRYGEAP
+1283 DIRYGETP
-1291 KPELTATD
+1291 KPKLTAAD
-1299 TTGEI
+1299 TAGKIT
-1304 KYTYSS
+1304 YTYSS
-1310 TEDGEY
+1310 TENGEY
-1316 KEWNA
+1316 KDWNV
-1321 ENKPGLWY
+1321 ENKPGTWY
-1329 VKATV
+1329 VKAAV
-1334 SQSRNYKKA
+1334 SQSRNYEKA

-1350 TVSRAQLVPSVNTLQ
+1350 TVSKARLVPSVNTIQ
-1365 SKTYDGDTNAE
+1365 SKTYDGGTSAE

-1383 ADGKPILPED
+1383 TDGNPILSED
-1393 AGKLKANGTFQWTSS
+1393 AVALEAKGTFTWTSKDAGTNTVDVTGIAL
-1408 DSGTDTVNVTEI
+1408 DSQ
-1420 TLDPKFEDR
+1420 FEDR
-1429 YELTTSE
+1429 YELTARE

-1445 KIENAQIKNVSV
+1445 KIENAKIQNVSV
-1457 RQMMELTYNG
+1457 RQVMELTYNG
-1467 KEQLPKVTAT
+1467 REQLPEVTAT

-1485 ITFRYGLTA
+1485 ITFHYGLTA
-1494 EQAAD
+1494 EQVED
-1499 ETQALK
+1499 ENEWLNY
-1505 TVPAFTDAGIYTVY
+1505 VPAFTDAGTYTVY

-1524 ANHDSVSGSFEIE
+1524 VNHDSVSGSFEIE

-1642 YSSTFEGFVNGEN
+1642 YSSAFEGFVNGEN

-1714 LDQLKRVYDAKNTT
+1714 LDQLNRVYDAKNTA

-1771 YEAGSQIFSFEIKKA
+1771 YEAGSQTFSFEIKKA

-1804 EYAVLY
+1804 EYTVLY

-1842 IQPSGLTSENY
+1842 IQPSGLTSGNY

-1869 SGSDDSDNSDGSGS
+1869 SGSDDSDNSGS

-1893 KNVSNSRSSEN
+1893 KNVSNSSSSEN
-1904 EAQGT
+1904 DAQGT

-1915 GWWFEFT
+1915 GWWFEFKD
-1922 NGTYP
+1922 GTYP
-1927 AGKKSENNSSEK
+1927 AGEK
-1939 PFWIWTGGRWWAFDS
+1939 TSDQNGEKLGWIQKDGKWWAFGSD
-1954 EGYLKTGWVFDGA
+1954 GYLKRGWAQDNA
-1967 SGKWYLLNEKN
+1967 SGKWYLIDENT
-1978 GMQIGW
+1978 GMQTSW
-1984 HYDESGRFW
+1984 HYDESDQHW
-1993 YYLDPVSGAMLTGWQ
+1993 YYLDPASGAMLTGWQ
-2008 LINGK
+2008 FINGK
-2013 WYYFSKTSGAVPLG
+2013 WYYLSKTSGAVPLG
-2027 SMYRETRTPDGYYV
+2027 SMYREIRTPDGYYV

-2046 WDGLEAKEN
+2046 WDGLEIKEK

>member
-26 GLKIYEYNP
+26 GLKIYKYNP

-127 TASNGKEAPEIK
+127 TASNGKENPATK
-139 RKMAKSA
+139 RKMAKRA
-146 MNAEPVTEGI
+146 MNAETVTEET
-156 YTISQTDG
+156 YSISQTDG

-265 AKNSTA
+265 AKNSTV
-271 IFEQNGGTVKSVDG
+271 IFEQSGGTVESVDG
-285 FYMYENDV
+285 FNMYENDV

-333 CGGQLNNIKDDTS
+333 YGGQLNNTKDDTS
-346 TITAISE
+346 TIAAIKE
-353 SEEVSIRGGE
+353 CEEVSISGGSVF
-363 IYAKNTNSSGR
+363 AKNTKGK
-374 AFAILMSDKT
+374 AFAIYMIKNTQLT
-384 KLSLSDN
+384 LSGN
-391 IDISAAGG
+391 IDVSASG
-399 NTYGSIYYGY
+399 TTSGSIYYGGASTYPVINAENVQNIGENFFVVPSDRTMQVNPVSNWIMGSKNNIEYLCENIKLTVVNAYDKGSADEYTNYTLKAVGNYIRFVDENKPASPLKSGAIKLADITLSSDGTSYEVYYEVTTDGKEYKETVTY
-409 SAQSCATIDAVNLK
+409 SAQNQK
-423 TINDTFK
+423 
-430 FVVSDLAMKASSS
+430 VSDIL
-443 LKNWIKG
+443 ND
-450 SSGNMK
+450 
-456 TLVEGIHLSIVNH
+456 IV
-469 NSDKGY
+469 S
-475 ADQYKSYE
+475 
-483 ARAVDNYIRIMD
+483 V
-495 PKDESSLIPA
+495 
-505 GNIKSAEI
+505 
-513 QLPSDPEKYQVTITY
+513 
-528 DKTED
+528 
-533 GTEKVETVKYTK
+533 
-545 AQVTVSGII
+545 
-554 DEILL
+554 
-559 RNTGTDGVEISVGT
+559 NTGTTGPEITIGSIGT
-573 TKNPIAGDITVDSG
+573 PIEEDITIDTGSMDE
-587 NADDKPVLLKGKIT
+587 NKTTTLKGAIT
-601 GKVNVVGTG
+601 GKVNVTGSG
-610 TLESEI
+610 TLQSEI
-616 NCSGFNGE
+616 NCSGFYGRTNSE
-624 TKSTI
+624 I
-629 HITGGEIIGTVNADN
+629 HITDGQITGKEN
-644 ANESVITLNSADL
+644 ANDAVIVLGAANLTVEGEHTKIWDKSASGGD
-657 IVDGNAHIVDQS
+657 
-669 AYSSQN
+669 
-675 RYAISATG
+675 RYAIQAIG
-683 GVKVTVNGGTIE
+683 GVSV
-695 SKKNTAV
+695 
-702 YLYRSG
+702 
-708 SSGLQEDHA
+708 
-717 KFEMTGG
+717 
-724 TIKGGEYGLKH
+724 TIKGGEIKSDNNTAVYIYRSSGQKKDHATFTMEDGTITGGVYGLRH
-735 THLNEVTLSGGKISG
+735 AHLNEINLSGGTITG
-750 GENRPDVY
+750 RANQPDVY
-758 MALEKNSVSGTAK
+758 MAREINVSETAN

-776 NFPFASMQIE
+776 NFPFKSMQIE
-786 SASKVNEIDFTK
+786 SASLKNEIDFTK
-798 AKATGEENLKINL
+798 ATVTEDKKIL
-811 PLDGN
+811 ISSPLD
-816 DTGANMKLFKAST
+816 ANTKESYVKLFKAST
-829 SNYRDLLEH
+829 SNYQDLIKH
-838 ITLSG
+838 IELTG
-843 GKTPIFAVYNEHKI
+843 GINPICVVYNANPV
-857 SDNPETTEIYAFSA
+857 SANPETTEIYAFSA
-871 PNLYTVHVKYY
+871 PNPYTVHVKYY
-882 TGKDE
+882 IGKDE
-887 KDPFYDEYL
+887 KDPFYEEYL

-908 NLGLPD
+908 NIGLPG
-914 GAAFSVWRYK
+914 GAAFSVWKYK
-924 EDSNRNGT
+924 ENSNRNGT
-932 ATDTTATVN
+932 ATDVTKTVN
-941 QLVEDRLNPQGQIPE
+941 ELFNGKLYLTSAVPE
-956 IELYAGYQVKFD
+956 IELYAGYQVALN
-968 AAISSDDIK
+968 AAADDIK
-977 ENFATIKGTS
+977 ANSAVIKGTS
-987 DGTKVYYT
+987 DGTTVYYT
-995 NSNYQ
+995 NDSKYQ

-1005 ALRAEA
+1005 DLRAAA
-1011 KKEDS
+1011 KSADTQKDFVTKE
-1016 KASFATVD
+1016 VQ
-1024 VENGKFSIELNN
+1024 NGEISIELNN
-1036 LSVDTSYTY
+1036 LSVNTAYTY
-1045 YLVAENDNNDVS
+1045 YLVAENANNDVS

-1064 MTLKRTLTKDDF
+1064 TTLKRTLTKDDF
-1076 KIVGD
+1076 QIVGP

-1087 NNGDVHNVK
+1087 HNGDIHVIEVR
-1096 VQPVEEKGGTFGID
+1096 PVEGKEGSFGIG

-1166 NPDWFQTVT
+1166 NPGWFQTVT

-1181 DEEDYLKPGIKDA
+1181 DKEDYLKPGIKDE
-1194 YSVGGHTV
+1194 YNGVGGSAV
-1202 TGYGE
+1202 TGYGQIE
-1207 IRFELYRDAEL
+1207 YKLYNDSEL
-1218 TQKVSRNAEGHYE
+1218 TQEVLRNSDGHY
-1231 VNADP
+1231 DSSP
-1236 DQEYVTYYMGITSSG
+1236 DMNQNYAIYYMGVTSTG
-1251 GNNVEAHENPV
+1251 GDNVEPRVKPV
-1262 RIGTDLKIYRAS
+1262 LVGTQITVKRAT
-1274 NTISIVTCP
+1274 NTISITSCP
-1283 DIRYGEAP
+1283 DIRYGETP
-1291 KPELTATD
+1291 KPESEATD
-1299 TTGEI
+1299 TTGGV

-1310 TEDGEY
+1310 TENGEY
-1316 KEWNA
+1316 TDWN
-1321 ENKPGLWY
+1321 EKNKPGTWY

-1334 SQSRNYKKA
+1334 GKSQNYNEATSDSVEFEVSKA
-1343 ESTPVAF
+1343 K
-1350 TVSRAQLVPSVNTLQ
+1350 LVPSVSAVK
-1365 SKTYDGDTNAE
+1365 SKIYDGNTKAE

-1383 ADGKPILPED
+1383 ADGNPILSED
-1393 AGKLKANGTFQWTSS
+1393 AVALEAKGTFTWTSKDAGTNTVDVTGIAL
-1408 DSGTDTVNVTEI
+1408 DSQ
-1420 TLDPKFEDR
+1420 FADR

-1445 KIENAQIKNVSV
+1445 KIKNAQIKNVSV

-1467 KEQLPKVTAT
+1467 REQLPEVTAT

-1494 EQAAD
+1494 VQAAD

-1554 YDGYSHGIKI
+1554 YDGKSHGIKI
-1564 TLTGKAENGEILYGE
+1564 TLTGNAGDGEILYGE
-1579 SEDNCTLKESPVY
+1579 SEDNCTLTESPVY

-1661 TLSYECAYAAG
+1661 TLSYECTYAAG
-1672 SDVDEYKIIPSGLT
+1672 SDVDEYEIIPSGLT
-1686 AENGNYVITYQ
+1686 AENGNYEITYQ

-1714 LDQLKRVYDAKNTT
+1714 LDQLNRVYDAKNTA
-1728 PEAWTDSDGNMTV
+1728 PEAWTDSDGNVTV
-1741 TIKKGSEILTEAPMN
+1741 TFKKGSEILTEAPMN
-1756 AGTYTVEVHTEAGKN
+1756 AGIYTVEVHTEAGKN

-1823 GSLQFTCE
+1823 GSLKFTCE
-1831 YAPDSAAGDYA
+1831 YAPDSAAGDYS
-1842 IQPSGLTSENY
+1842 ILPSGLTSENY
-1853 EILFENGTL
+1853 EIHFENGTL

-1869 SGSDDSDNSDGSGS
+1869 SGSDDSDNSGGSGS

-1893 KNVSNSRSSEN
+1893 KNVSNSSSSEN
-1904 EAQGT
+1904 DAQGT
-1909 WKRDEK
+1909 WKRDNK
-1915 GWWFEFT
+1915 GWWFEFKD
-1922 NGTYP
+1922 GTYP
-1927 AGKKSENNSSEK
+1927 AGEK
-1939 PFWIWTGGRWWAFDS
+1939 INDQNGEKLGWIQKDGKWWAFGSD
-1954 EGYLKTGWVFDGA
+1954 GYLKTGWVFDGA

-2027 SMYRETRTPDGYYV
+2027 SMYKEIRTPDGYYV

>member
-1 MTSCAERIAGGTEK
+1 
-15 TYNKIN
+15 
-21 YEPWN
+21 
-26 GLKIYEYNP
+26 
-35 KEPVI
+35 
-40 KGEMNMR
+40 MR

-73 MAKAET
+73 MATAET
-79 ITALEEN
+79 IPALEEN
-86 LEEENKKIE
+86 REEENKKIE

-101 SNADEKRDTTVD
+101 SNADEKRGTTVD

-127 TASNGKEAPEIK
+127 TASNGKETPETK
-139 RKMAKSA
+139 RKMAKRA
-146 MNAEPVTEGI
+146 MNAETVTEET
-156 YTISQTDG
+156 YTISQTTDG
-164 KFKVVGGSL
+164 TFQVSGGSL
-173 TEDGE
+173 EGE
-178 NLNSL
+178 GTSATNL
-183 TDAFNKILSFG
+183 TDAIEKILNDRANNKVTIDFNDIS
-194 TDTNINI
+194 
-201 NFDNVNISSGAPGAP
+201 ISSGDGPTL
-216 KLTKGC
+216 KQGC
-222 ELTLKGTY
+222 ELTLTGSYKKN
-230 TSAAEA
+230 SAGAA
-236 FIIGSNDTF
+236 FYIGANGDY
-245 IIHNEADITTS
+245 IIHNKAKITAGGKNL
-256 SYVIRRSSN
+256 YYRKNNVDN
-265 AKNSTA
+265 ATVL
-271 IFEQNGGTVKSVDG
+271 FEQEDGELTAGFELTAKDTVCLKGGT
-285 FYMYENDV
+285 
-293 ISLNGGII
+293 I
-301 NGNARGNGGTGS
+301 NGRGFGNGGNGHIEITDG
-313 IKIKVGT
+313 I
-320 WNGQLAHIKDIDI
+320 WNGQLFGIKKIDI
-333 CGGQLNNIKDDTS
+333 SGGELKYIAEKNSNV
-346 TITAISE
+346 TAIEE
-353 SEEVSIRGGE
+353 SEEVSIRGGK
-363 IYAKNTNSSGR
+363 IYAENTNSSGR
-374 AFAILMSDKT
+374 AFAILMSDET
-384 KLSLSDN
+384 KLSLSGN
-391 IDISAAGG
+391 IDISAEGE
-399 NTYGSIYYGY
+399 NTNGSIYYG
-409 SAQSCATIDAVNLK
+409 SKANSCATIDAVNLEM
-423 TINDTFK
+423 INASFK

-450 SSGNMK
+450 STTNMEK
-456 TLVEGIHLSIVNH
+456 LVKGIHLSIVNY
-469 NSDKGY
+469 NSDSGY
-475 ADQYKSYE
+475 ADQYQSYE
-483 ARAVDNYIRIMD
+483 ARAVGNYIRIMD
-495 PKDESSLIPA
+495 PNDKSSLILA

-513 QLPSDPEKYQVTITY
+513 QLLSNTENYQVTITY
-528 DKTED
+528 DKTEA
-533 GTEKVETVKYTK
+533 GTETVKRVEYNK
-545 AQVTVSGII
+545 AQVTVSGMI

-559 RNTGTDGVEISVGT
+559 RNTGTDGLEISVGT
-573 TKNPIAGDITVDSG
+573 TENPIAGDITVDTG

-644 ANESVITLNSADL
+644 ANESVITLTSADL

-675 RYAISATG
+675 RYAISAIG
-683 GVKVTVNGGTIE
+683 GVSVTIKGGRIE
-695 SKKNTAV
+695 STNNTAV
-702 YLYRSG
+702 YINRLG

-717 KFEMTGG
+717 KFKMTGG

-735 THLNEVTLSGGKISG
+735 TQLNEITLSGGTISG
-750 GENRPDVY
+750 GKNQPDVY
-758 MALEKNSVSGTAK
+758 MALERKSVSGTAK

-776 NFPFASMQIE
+776 NFPFTSMQIE

-798 AKATGEENLKINL
+798 AKATGEENLQINL

-871 PNLYTVHVKYY
+871 PNDYTVHVRYY

-887 KDPFYDEYL
+887 ADSFYDEYL

-908 NLGLPD
+908 NIGLPG

-924 EDSNRNGT
+924 ENSNRNGT
-932 ATDTTATVN
+932 ATDTTATVD
-941 QLVEDRLNPQGQIPE
+941 QLVEDTLNPQGKIPE
-956 IELYAGYQVKFD
+956 IELYAGYQVKF
-968 AAISSDDIK
+968 AAEISSDDIK
-977 ENFATIKGTS
+977 ENSATIKGTS
-987 DGTKVYYT
+987 DGTTVYYT
-995 NSNYQ
+995 SDSKYQ

-1011 KKEDS
+1011 KKEDR
-1016 KASFATVD
+1016 KASFATAD
-1024 VENGKFSIELNN
+1024 VVNGEFSIELNN

-1057 EMQTVKF
+1057 EMKTIQF
-1064 MTLKRTLTKDDF
+1064 RTLKRTLTKADF
-1076 KIVGD
+1076 TIVGG

-1087 NNGDVHNVK
+1087 HNGDVHNVE
-1096 VQPVEEKGGTFGID
+1096 VQPVEGNDGSFEIG

-1120 EDADNFIGAP
+1120 EDTDSFIGAP
-1130 AAAGTYGIYVSTNS
+1130 AAAGTYGIYVSTKS
-1144 ENGVERVTN
+1144 ENGVERVTD

-1166 NPDWFQTVT
+1166 NPEWFQTVT

-1181 DEEDYLKPGIKDA
+1181 DKETYLKPVIKDA
-1194 YSVGGHTV
+1194 YSVGGQTV

-1207 IRFELYRDAEL
+1207 IQFELYSDAEL

-1236 DQEYVTYYMGITSSG
+1236 DQEYATYYMGVTSTG
-1251 GNNVEAHENPV
+1251 GDNVEPRETPV
-1262 RIGTDLKIYRAS
+1262 LVGTQITVKRAT
-1274 NTISIVTCP
+1274 NTISITSCP
-1283 DIRYGEAP
+1283 DIRYGETP
-1291 KPELTATD
+1291 KPELTAAD

-1310 TEDGEY
+1310 TENGEY
-1316 KEWNA
+1316 TDWN
-1321 ENKPGLWY
+1321 EKNKPGTWY

-1350 TVSRAQLVPSVNTLQ
+1350 TVSKARLVPSVNTLQ
-1365 SKTYDGDTNAE
+1365 SKTYDGGTSAE

-1383 ADGKPILPED
+1383 ADRKPILSED
-1393 AGKLKANGTFQWTSS
+1393 AAALEAKGTFTWTSENA
-1408 DSGTDTVNVTEI
+1408 GTNTVNVTGI
-1420 TLDPKFEDR
+1420 ALDSQFKDR

-1445 KIENAQIKNVSV
+1445 KIENAKIQNVSV

-1467 KEQLPKVTAT
+1467 QEQKPEVTAT
-1477 GSTIGGTA
+1477 GRTIGGTA

-1499 ETQALK
+1499 EKQWLSN
-1505 TVPAFTDAGIYTVY
+1505 VPTFTDAGTYTVY

-1554 YDGYSHGIKI
+1554 YDGHSHGIKI
-1564 TLTGKAENGEILYGE
+1564 TLTGTAENGEILYGE
-1579 SEDNCTLKESPVY
+1579 SEDNCTLTESPVY

-1627 TAESRNVTYKDEPPV
+1627 TAESKNVTYKDEPPV

-1672 SDVDEYKIIPSGLT
+1672 SDVAEYEIIPSGLT
-1686 AENGNYVITYQ
+1686 AENGNYEITYL
-1697 PGKLTVSQAK
+1697 PGRLTVVQAK
-1707 PEFELRN
+1707 PKFELRN
-1714 LDQLKRVYDAKNTT
+1714 PAELNRAYDAKNTA
-1728 PEAWTDSDGNMTV
+1728 PEAWTDSDGNVTV

-1756 AGTYTVEVHTEAGKN
+1756 AGSYTVEVLTEAGKN
-1771 YEAGSQIFSFEIKKA
+1771 YEAGSQTFSFEIKKA

-1804 EYAVLY
+1804 EYTVLY

-1831 YAPDSAAGDYA
+1831 YAPDRAAGDYA

-1869 SGSDDSDNSDGSGS
+1869 SESDNSDNSGGSGS

-1893 KNVSNSRSSEN
+1893 KNVSNSSSSEN
-1904 EAQGT
+1904 DAQGT
-1909 WKRDEK
+1909 WKRDAQ
-1915 GWWFEFT
+1915 GWWFEFRD
-1922 NGTYP
+1922 GTYP
-1927 AGKKSENNSSEK
+1927 AGEK
-1939 PFWIWTGGRWWAFDS
+1939 TSDQNGEKLGWIQKDGKWWAFGSD
-1954 EGYLKTGWVFDGA
+1954 GYLKSGWAQDNA
-1967 SGKWYLLNEKN
+1967 SGKWYLIDENT
-1978 GMQIGW
+1978 GMQTSW
-1984 HYDESGRFW
+1984 HYDESGQHW
-1993 YYLDPVSGAMLTGWQ
+1993 YYLDPASGAMLTGWQ
-2008 LINGK
+2008 FINGK
-2013 WYYFSKTSGAVPLG
+2013 WYYLSKTSGAVPLG
-2027 SMYRETRTPDGYYV
+2027 SMYREIRTPDGYYV

-2046 WDGLEAKEN
+2046 WDGLETKEK

>member
-1 MTSCAERIAGGTEK
+1 
-15 TYNKIN
+15 
-21 YEPWN
+21 
-26 GLKIYEYNP
+26 
-35 KEPVI
+35 
-40 KGEMNMR
+40 MR
-47 KRKWYERMSAAV
+47 KRKWYERMSAAA

-79 ITALEEN
+79 IPALEEN

-95 AETASA
+95 AETASE

-127 TASNGKEAPEIK
+127 TASNGKETPEIK

-146 MNAEPVTEGI
+146 MNAETVTEET
-156 YTISQTDG
+156 YSISQTDG

-265 AKNSTA
+265 AKNSTV
-271 IFEQNGGTVKSVDG
+271 IFEQSGGTVESVDG
-285 FYMYENDV
+285 FNMYENDV

-333 CGGQLNNIKDDTS
+333 YGGQLNNTKDDTS
-346 TITAISE
+346 TIAAIKE
-353 SEEVSIRGGE
+353 CEEVSISGGSVF
-363 IYAKNTNSSGR
+363 AKNTKGK
-374 AFAILMSDKT
+374 AFAIYMIKNTQLT
-384 KLSLSDN
+384 LSGN
-391 IDISAAGG
+391 IDVSASG
-399 NTYGSIYYGY
+399 TTSGSIYYGGASTYPVINAENVQNIGENFFVVPSDRTMQVNPVSNWIMGSKNNIEYLCENIKLTVVNAYDKGSADEYTNYTLKAVGNYIRFVDENKPASPLKSGAIKLADITLSSDGTSYEVYYEVTTDGKEYKETVTY
-409 SAQSCATIDAVNLK
+409 SAQNQK
-423 TINDTFK
+423 
-430 FVVSDLAMKASSS
+430 VSDIL
-443 LKNWIKG
+443 ND
-450 SSGNMK
+450 
-456 TLVEGIHLSIVNH
+456 IV
-469 NSDKGY
+469 S
-475 ADQYKSYE
+475 
-483 ARAVDNYIRIMD
+483 V
-495 PKDESSLIPA
+495 
-505 GNIKSAEI
+505 
-513 QLPSDPEKYQVTITY
+513 
-528 DKTED
+528 
-533 GTEKVETVKYTK
+533 
-545 AQVTVSGII
+545 
-554 DEILL
+554 
-559 RNTGTDGVEISVGT
+559 NTGTTGPEITIGSIGT
-573 TKNPIAGDITVDSG
+573 PIEEDITIDTGSMDE
-587 NADDKPVLLKGKIT
+587 NKTTTLKGAIT
-601 GKVNVVGTG
+601 GKVNVTGSG
-610 TLESEI
+610 TLQSEI
-616 NCSGFNGE
+616 NCSGFYGRTNSE
-624 TKSTI
+624 I
-629 HITGGEIIGTVNADN
+629 HITDGQITGKEN
-644 ANESVITLNSADL
+644 ANDAVIVLGAANLTVEGEHTKIWDKSASGGD
-657 IVDGNAHIVDQS
+657 
-669 AYSSQN
+669 
-675 RYAISATG
+675 RYAIQAIG
-683 GVKVTVNGGTIE
+683 GVSV
-695 SKKNTAV
+695 
-702 YLYRSG
+702 
-708 SSGLQEDHA
+708 
-717 KFEMTGG
+717 
-724 TIKGGEYGLKH
+724 TIKGGEIKSDNNTAVYIYRSSGQKKDHATFTMEDGTITGGVYGLRH
-735 THLNEVTLSGGKISG
+735 AHLNEINLSGGTITG
-750 GENRPDVY
+750 RANQPDVY
-758 MALEKNSVSGTAK
+758 MAREINVSETAN

-776 NFPFASMQIE
+776 NFPFKSMQIE
-786 SASKVNEIDFTK
+786 SASLKNEIDFTR
-798 AKATGEENLKINL
+798 ATVTEDKKIL
-811 PLDGN
+811 ISSPLD
-816 DTGANMKLFKAST
+816 ANTKESYVKLFKAST
-829 SNYRDLLEH
+829 SNYQDLIKH
-838 ITLSG
+838 IELTG
-843 GKTPIFAVYNEHKI
+843 GINPICVVYNANPV
-857 SDNPETTEIYAFSA
+857 SANPETTEIYAFSA
-871 PNLYTVHVKYY
+871 PNPYTVHVKYY

-887 KDPFYDEYL
+887 SNPFYEEYL

-901 SHRSYLS
+901 IHRSYLS

-924 EDSNRNGT
+924 ENSNRNGT
-932 ATDTTATVN
+932 ATDVTKTVN
-941 QLVEDRLNPQGQIPE
+941 ELFNGILYPTSAVPE
-956 IELYAGYQVKFD
+956 IELYAGYQVALN
-968 AAISSDDIK
+968 AAADDIK
-977 ENFATIKGTS
+977 ANSAVIKGTS
-987 DGTKVYYT
+987 DGTTVYYT
-995 NSNYQ
+995 NDSKYR

-1005 ALRAEA
+1005 GLRAAA
-1011 KKEDS
+1011 KSADTQNHFVTKE
-1016 KASFATVD
+1016 VQ
-1024 VENGKFSIELNN
+1024 NGEISIELNN
-1036 LSVDTSYTY
+1036 LSVNTAYTY
-1045 YLVAENDNNDVS
+1045 YLVAENANNDVS

-1064 MTLKRTLTKDDF
+1064 TTLKRTLTKDDF
-1076 KIVGD
+1076 QIVGS

-1087 NNGDVHNVK
+1087 HNGDIHVIEVR
-1096 VQPVEEKGGTFGID
+1096 PVEGKEGSFGIN
-1110 AVRYKEKVGA
+1110 AVQYKEKVGA
-1120 EDADNFIGAP
+1120 EDTGNFIGAP

-1166 NPDWFQTVT
+1166 NSDWFQTVT

-1181 DEEDYLKPGIKDA
+1181 DEEDYLKPGIKDE
-1194 YSVGGHTV
+1194 YNGVGGSAV
-1202 TGYGE
+1202 TGYGQIE
-1207 IRFELYRDAEL
+1207 YKLYNDSEL
-1218 TQKVSRNAEGHYE
+1218 TQEVLRNSDGHY
-1231 VNADP
+1231 DSSP
-1236 DQEYVTYYMGITSSG
+1236 DMNQEYAIYYMGVTSTG
-1251 GNNVEAHENPV
+1251 GDNVEPQGTPV
-1262 RIGTDLKIYRAS
+1262 LVGTQITVKRAT
-1274 NTISIVTCP
+1274 NTISITSCP
-1283 DIRYGEAP
+1283 DIRYGGTP
-1291 KPELTATD
+1291 KPESEATD
-1299 TTGEI
+1299 TTGGV

-1310 TEDGEY
+1310 TENGEY
-1316 KEWNA
+1316 TDWN
-1321 ENKPGLWY
+1321 EKNKPGTWY

-1334 SQSRNYKKA
+1334 GKSQNYNEATSDSVEFEVSKA
-1343 ESTPVAF
+1343 K
-1350 TVSRAQLVPSVNTLQ
+1350 LVPSVSAVK
-1365 SKTYDGDTNAE
+1365 SKIYDGNTKAE

-1383 ADGKPILPED
+1383 ADGNPILSED
-1393 AGKLKANGTFQWTSS
+1393 AVALEAKGTFTWTSKDAGTNTVDVTGIAL
-1408 DSGTDTVNVTEI
+1408 DSQ
-1420 TLDPKFEDR
+1420 FADR
-1429 YELTTSE
+1429 YELTARE

-1445 KIENAQIKNVSV
+1445 KIENAKIQNVSV
-1457 RQMMELTYNG
+1457 RQISELTYNG
-1467 KEQLPKVTAT
+1467 KEQKPDVETT

-1494 EQAAD
+1494 VQAAD

-1505 TVPAFTDAGIYTVY
+1505 TVPAFIDAGIYTVY

-1549 GYTGI
+1549 GYTGS
-1554 YDGYSHGIKI
+1554 YDGKSHGIKI
-1564 TLTGKAENGEILYGE
+1564 TLTGNAGDGEILYGE
-1579 SEDNCTLKESPVY
+1579 SEDNCTLTESPVY

-1622 AQLTV
+1622 ARLTV

-1686 AENGNYVITYQ
+1686 AENGNYEITYQ

-1714 LDQLKRVYDAKNTT
+1714 LDQLNRVYDAKNTA

-1771 YEAGSQIFSFEIKKA
+1771 YEAGSQTFSFEIKKA

-1804 EYAVLY
+1804 EYKVLY

-1853 EILFENGTL
+1853 EIHFENGTL

-1869 SGSDDSDNSDGSGS
+1869 SGSDDSDNSGGSGS

-1893 KNVSNSRSSEN
+1893 KSVSNSSSSEN
-1904 EAQGT
+1904 DAQGT

-1915 GWWFEFT
+1915 GWWFEFKD
-1922 NGTYP
+1922 GTYP
-1927 AGKKSENNSSEK
+1927 SGEKTSDQNGEKLGWIQKDGK
-1939 PFWIWTGGRWWAFDS
+1939 WWAFGSD
-1954 EGYLKTGWVFDGA
+1954 GYLKRGWAQDNA
-1967 SGKWYLLNEKN
+1967 SGKWYLIDENT
-1978 GMQIGW
+1978 GMQTSW
-1984 HYDESGRFW
+1984 HYDESDQHW
-1993 YYLDPVSGAMLTGWQ
+1993 YYLDPASGAMLTGWQ
-2008 LINGK
+2008 FINGK
-2013 WYYFSKTSGAVPLG
+2013 WYYLSKISGAVPLG
-2027 SMYRETRTPDGYYV
+2027 SMYREIRTPDGYYV

-2046 WDGLEAKEN
+2046 WDGLEAKEK

>member
-1 MTSCAERIAGGTEK
+1 
-15 TYNKIN
+15 
-21 YEPWN
+21 
-26 GLKIYEYNP
+26 
-35 KEPVI
+35 
-40 KGEMNMR
+40 MR

-127 TASNGKEAPEIK
+127 TASNGKENPATK
-139 RKMAKSA
+139 RKMAKRA
-146 MNAEPVTEGI
+146 MNAETVTEET
-156 YTISQTDG
+156 YSISQTDG

-201 NFDNVNISSGAPGAP
+201 NFDNVNISSGAP

-222 ELTLKGTY
+222 KLTLKGTY
-230 TSAAEA
+230 TSEVGA

-245 IIHNEADITTS
+245 IIHNEANIKTVKTG
-256 SYVIRRSSN
+256 SYVIGRSS
-265 AKNSTA
+265 APNSTV
-271 IFEQNGGTVKSVDG
+271 IFEQNGGTVESVDG

-293 ISLNGGII
+293 ISLNGGTI

-313 IKIKVGT
+313 IKIKDGT

-353 SEEVSIRGGE
+353 SEEVSISGGK

-374 AFAILMSDKT
+374 AFAISMLDKT
-384 KLSLSDN
+384 KLSLSGN
-391 IDISAAGG
+391 IDISAEGG
-399 NTYGSIYYGY
+399 NTNGSIYYG
-409 SAQSCATIDAVNLK
+409 SMTNSCATIDAVNLE
-423 TINDTFK
+423 TINDSFK

-450 SSGNMK
+450 SYTNMEK
-456 TLVEGIHLSIVNH
+456 LVKGIHLSIVNH
-469 NSDKGY
+469 NSDSGY
-475 ADQYKSYE
+475 ADQYQSYE
-483 ARAVDNYIRIMD
+483 ARAVGNYIRIMD
-495 PKDESSLIPA
+495 PKAESSLIPA

-513 QLPSDPEKYQVTITY
+513 QLPSDTEKYQVKITY

-545 AQVTVSGII
+545 AEVTVSGII

-559 RNTGTDGVEISVGT
+559 RNTGTDGLEISVGRT
-573 TKNPIAGDITVDSG
+573 ENPIDGDITVDSG

-644 ANESVITLNSADL
+644 ANESVITLTSADL

-675 RYAISATG
+675 RYAISAIG
-683 GVKVTVNGGTIE
+683 GVSVTIKNGLIE
-695 SKKNTAV
+695 STYNTAV
-702 YLYRSG
+702 YINRLG
-708 SSGLQEDHA
+708 SSGLQKDHA

-735 THLNEVTLSGGKISG
+735 TQLNEITLSGGTISG
-750 GENRPDVY
+750 GENQPDVY
-758 MALEKNSVSGTAK
+758 MAWEKNSVSGTAK
-771 FTVEG
+771 FTVKG
-776 NFPFASMQIE
+776 NFPFASMKIE
-786 SASKVNEIDFTK
+786 SASKINEIDFTE
-798 AKATGEENLKINL
+798 ATATGEENLQINL
-811 PLDGN
+811 PWDGN
-816 DTGANMKLFKAST
+816 ETGANMKLFKAST

-843 GKTPIFAVYNEHKI
+843 GKTPIFAVYNEHMI
-857 SDNPETTEIYAFSA
+857 SKNPETTEIYAFSA
-871 PNLYTVHVKYY
+871 PNIYTVHVKYY
-882 TGKDE
+882 TKSSE
-887 KDPFYDEYL
+887 AAPFYDEYL

-901 SHRSYLS
+901 DHRSYLS

-924 EDSNRNGT
+924 ENSNRNGT

-1064 MTLKRTLTKDDF
+1064 KTLKRTLTTDDF
-1076 KIVGD
+1076 QIVGS

-1087 NNGDVHNVK
+1087 HNGDIHEIEVR
-1096 VQPVEEKGGTFGID
+1096 PVEGKEGSFGIG
-1110 AVRYKEKVGA
+1110 AVQYKEKVGA

-1130 AAAGTYGIYVSTNS
+1130 AAAGTYGIYVSTKS
-1144 ENGVERVTN
+1144 ENGVERVTD

-1166 NPDWFQTVT
+1166 NPGWFQTVT

-1181 DEEDYLKPGIKDA
+1181 DKEDYLKPGIKDE
-1194 YSVGGHTV
+1194 YNGVGGSAV
-1202 TGYGE
+1202 TGYGQIE
-1207 IRFELYRDAEL
+1207 YKLYNDSEL
-1218 TQKVSRNAEGHYE
+1218 TQEVLRNSDGHY
-1231 VNADP
+1231 DSSP
-1236 DQEYVTYYMGITSSG
+1236 DMNQDYAIYYMGVTSTG
-1251 GNNVEAHENPV
+1251 GDNVEPQVNPV
-1262 RIGTDLKIYRAS
+1262 LVGTQITVKRAT
-1274 NTISIVTCP
+1274 NTISITSCP
-1283 DIRYGEAP
+1283 NIRYGETP
-1291 KPELTATD
+1291 KPKATAAD

-1304 KYTYSS
+1304 KYIYSS
-1310 TEDGEY
+1310 NENGEY

-1329 VKATV
+1329 VKAVV
-1334 SQSRNYKKA
+1334 SQSQNYKEA

-1350 TVSRAQLVPSVNTLQ
+1350 TVSKARLVPSVNTLQ
-1365 SKTYDGDTNAE
+1365 SKTYDGGTKAE

-1383 ADGKPILPED
+1383 ADGKPILLKD
-1393 AGKLKANGTFQWTSS
+1393 AEKLKTNGTFQWTSS

-1420 TLDPKFEDR
+1420 KLDPEFEDR

-1436 LSNVSCSGA
+1436 LFNVSCSGA
-1445 KIENAQIKNVSV
+1445 KIENAKIQNVSV

-1467 KEQLPKVTAT
+1467 REQKPEVEAT

-1494 EQAAD
+1494 VQAAD

-1505 TVPAFTDAGIYTVY
+1505 TVPAFTDAGTYTVY

-1554 YDGYSHGIKI
+1554 YDGQSHGIKI
-1564 TLTGKAENGEILYGE
+1564 TLSGNAGDGEILYGE
-1579 SEDNCTLKESPVY
+1579 SEDNCTLTESPVY

-1672 SDVDEYKIIPSGLT
+1672 SDVDEYEIIPSGLT
-1686 AENGNYVITYQ
+1686 AENGNYEITYQ

-1714 LDQLKRVYDAKNTT
+1714 LDQLNRVYDAKNTA
-1728 PEAWTDSDGNMTV
+1728 PEAWTDSDGNMNV
-1741 TIKKGSEILTEAPMN
+1741 TIKKGSEILTEVPMN

-1771 YEAGSQIFSFEIKKA
+1771 YETGNQTFSFEIKKA

-1804 EYAVLY
+1804 EYKVLY

-1823 GSLQFTCE
+1823 GSLKFTCE
-1831 YAPDSAAGDYA
+1831 YAPDSAAGDYS
-1842 IQPSGLTSENY
+1842 ILPFGLTSENY
-1853 EILFENGTL
+1853 EIHFENGTL
-1862 HAVRRAS
+1862 HAVRRSS
-1869 SGSDDSDNSDGSGS
+1869 SGSDDSDNSGS

-1893 KNVSNSRSSEN
+1893 KNVSNSSSSEN
-1904 EAQGT
+1904 DAQGT
-1909 WKRDEK
+1909 WKRDNK
-1915 GWWFEFT
+1915 GWWFEFKD
-1922 NGTYP
+1922 GTYP
-1927 AGKKSENNSSEK
+1927 AGEK
-1939 PFWIWTGGRWWAFDS
+1939 TSDQNGEKLGWIQKDGKWWAFGSD
-1954 EGYLKTGWVFDGA
+1954 GYLKRGWAQDNA
-1967 SGKWYLLNEKN
+1967 SGKWYLIDENT
-1978 GMQIGW
+1978 GMQTSW
-1984 HYDESGRFW
+1984 HYDESDQHW
-1993 YYLDPVSGAMLTGWQ
+1993 YYLDPASGVMLTGWQ
-2008 LINGK
+2008 FINGK
-2013 WYYFSKTSGAVPLG
+2013 WYYLSKISGAVPLG
-2027 SMYRETRTPDGYYV
+2027 SMYREIRTPDGYYV
-2041 DKDGA
+2041 DKDGV
-2046 WDGLEAKEN
+2046 WDGLETKEK